1 MKKSTMLATA
11 AFAVLLGLFV
21 PCTSHATEIKDTDP
35 TTVQWDKA
43 TRKECTNSEGV
54 SYVDYTFPEDQTQSY
69 NSYDDAVTSLAKFT
83 VDAVADHKS
92 NYIILRV
99 PVKIKTAQ
107 SVDEYQLQ
115 SDVEDKINSWIRF
128 GGNMTKR
135 EILSFSGSDWKK
147 HENLSSF
154 YTYLDDYAY
163 TGGELTGTFKIAVNY
178 KTRYDFTE
186 YETKCLNAIKE
197 MNVDGKSDYDKALA
211 LCKWVNKHIKYKS
224 SEVFLGDQ
232 SGMQGMMEGW
242 GVCNAY
248 ATLTCYLGRCL
259 GLDILYEGGDTFTD
273 SHAWDLVKVGD
284 EWYYMD
290 PTKSG
295 HEEGVTFCA
304 SFLQGNDWL
313 KCNVK
318 ELDDQFKDYNN
329 IYNISDISYAN
340 KHNNCEHSWVKGAI
354 GDITSRIED
363 STCNIPYNV
372 AYACTK
378 CDAYK
383 WVYYKDPKGHIPGK
397 VIRVERE
404 ANCYTEGLQVRE
416 CLRPAEDGGC
426 QSHAYYETI
435 PMTQHHWVD
444 GKCTICGDECTHT
457 YGEKTIITPATCTT
471 YGSYTKTCATCGY
484 VYKGQIPKTQHN
496 YEWKVTTP
504 ATCNSTGVET
514 KTCTNC
520 GKTNGQKQIPAT
532 GEHNWETVETIP
544 ATCTSK
550 EKQKQECTV
559 CHTTRTTINENSHY
573 ADHTWAEGDGTVTCT
588 KCGCEHTHRW
598 VEDTSKTVPATC
610 TSEGSKTYYCTAD
623 YKDYDQE
630 VHKCHSTK
638 TETLAKTA
646 HHWVNGV
653 CTECGATH
661 EHDWQEQTSLAKSPT
676 CTEKGSKTYKCSKC
690 GETKVE
696 EIPATGH
703 TWKIHQIA
711 QNKSECK
718 CSVCGVTKAHD
729 LKVVSKDPAT
739 CTKKGI
745 IHYVCKDCGKKVR
758 DNDPD
763 APALGHDWKNQNG
776 TCSRCGEQHTH
787 DWGEWKTTTPA
798 DCTTEGEEVRQC
810 NTCGFEETRTLA
822 KTDHQWG
829 EWNITTEPSCT
840 TEGEEVRQCEVC
852 QKTETKKLEKT
863 AHVTEIVG
871 AKESTCTT
879 AGYSGDEVCKH
890 CHEVIKKGHELALAQ
905 HQWGEWKTTTPASCT
920 HEGEETRQ
928 CKNCQETETRKLKKT
943 DHDWSE
949 WKTTTK
955 PSCTHEGE
963 ETRQCKNCQKTESR
977 TLAKTAHNTE
987 IVGAKAPNCTS
998 EGYTGDE
1005 VCKDCHAT
1013 IKNGHKLDKTAHQ
1026 WSTWKTTT
1034 NPSYASEGEQTRQC
1048 SQCHQT
1054 ETRKLNKLPLP
1065 KAGTKYTVGGNQ
1077 YTVLKAGLSVRF
1089 SKANPKA
1096 KTVTIPNT
1104 ITVDGIN
1111 YKVAEVGA
1119 NAFKNNKKVKK
1130 VTIGANVVKIA
1141 NKAFN
1146 KCPSLRNVIIKTTL
1160 LTKKTASKKCFSKV
1174 HKKMVIKVPKKVKKS
1189 YVKIFK
1195 GFKVK

>member
-43 TRKECTNSEGV
+43 TVEEKTDADNDKYLLYTLPNTN
-54 SYVDYTFPEDQTQSY
+54 YD
-69 NSYDDAVTSLAKFT
+69 SYDDAITGLAKYMVDATADRKYNSVSVLFPFT
-83 VDAVADHKS
+83 VVTDKTIDEAVDM
-92 NYIILRV
+92 
-99 PVKIKTAQ
+99 
-107 SVDEYQLQ
+107 SVDI
-115 SDVEDKINSWIRF
+115 DDKIDSWIRF

-154 YTYLDDYAY
+154 NTNIINWKKTDNGYSGL
-163 TGGELTGTFKIAVNY
+163 AVCAVEY
-178 KTRYDFTE
+178 STRYDFTE

-211 LCKWVNKHIKYKS
+211 LNKWVHAQINDTS
-224 SEVFLGDQ
+224 VSTAEGQ
-232 SGMQGMMEGW
+232 SGMKGIMERK
-242 GVCNAY
+242 GVCNAF
-248 ATLTCYLGRCL
+248 ATLSCYLGRCL
-259 GLDILYEGGDTFTD
+259 GLDILYESGDTWD
-273 SHAWDLVKVGD
+273 DGHAWNLIKIGD
-284 EWYYMD
+284 EWYYTD
-290 PTKSG
+290 TSCPVDVLSN
-295 HEEGVTFCA
+295 
-304 SFLQGNDWL
+304 FLQGKSWL
-313 KCNVK
+313 KCNI
-318 ELDDQFKDYNN
+318 ETLDSQFKNYDK
-329 IYNISDISYAN
+329 IYNIPAIGYDEKYST
-340 KHNNCEHSWVKGAI
+340 CEHNWSLYSG
-354 GDITSRIED
+354 TD
-363 STCNIPYNV
+363 SSFNCNFPTTNNYF
-372 AYACTK
+372 CTK
-378 CDAYK
+378 CHAGK
-383 WVYYKDPKGHIPGK
+383 WEYYKDPKGHTPGK
-397 VIRVERE
+397 VIRVDRE

-416 CLRPAEDGGC
+416 CTVCGKG
-426 QSHAYYETI
+426 YWETI

-471 YGSYTKTCATCGY
+471 YGSYTKTCTTCGY

-520 GKTNGQKQIPAT
+520 GKTNGQRQIPAT

-573 ADHTWAEGDGTVTCT
+573 TDHTWAEGDGTVTCT
-588 KCGCEHTHRW
+588 KCGWEHTHRW

-610 TSEGSKTYYCTAD
+610 TSEGSKTYYCIAD

-638 TETLAKTA
+638 TEILAKTA

-676 CTEKGSKTYKCSKC
+676 CIKKGSKTYKCSKC
-690 GETKVE
+690 GETNVE

-711 QNKSECK
+711 TNKSECK
-718 CSVCGVTKAHD
+718 CSVCGATKAHD

-776 TCSRCGEQHTH
+776 TCSRCNAQHTH

-810 NTCGFEETRTLA
+810 NTCRFEETRTLA
-822 KTDHQWG
+822 KTDHDWG

-840 TEGEEVRQCEVC
+840 HEGEETRQCQNC

-863 AHVTEIVG
+863 AHVTEVVG
-871 AKESTCTT
+871 AKAPSCTSE
-879 AGYSGDEVCKH
+879 GYTGNEVCKD
-890 CHEVIKKGHELALAQ
+890 CHAVVKKGHKLDKTA
-905 HQWGEWKTTTPASCT
+905 HQWSTWKTTTPASCT

-928 CKNCQETETRKLKKT
+928 CSVCQETETRKLKKT

-963 ETRQCKNCQKTESR
+963 ETRQCKNCQETESR

-987 IVGAKAPNCTS
+987 IVGAKAPSCTT

-1013 IKNGHKLDKTAHQ
+1013 IKKGHKLDKTAHQ

-1096 KTVTIPNT
+1096 KTVTIPNA
-1104 ITVDGIN
+1104 ITVDGIS

-1130 VTIGANVVKIA
+1130 VTIGANVVKVA

-1174 HKKMVIKVPKKVKKS
+1174 HKKMIIKVPKKVKKS
-1189 YVKIFK
+1189 YAKIFK

>member
-54 SYVDYTFPEDQTQSY
+54 SYVNYTFPEDQTQRY

-92 NYIILRV
+92 NYIILKV

-154 YTYLDDYAY
+154 YTYLNDYAC
-163 TGGELTGTFKIAVNY
+163 TDGELTGTFKITVNY

-259 GLDILYEGGDTFTD
+259 GLDILYESGDTWND
-273 SHAWDLVKVGD
+273 RHSWDLVKID
-284 EWYYMD
+284 NEWYYID
-290 PTKSG
+290 PTNTKT
-295 HEEGVTFCA
+295 EEHFH
-304 SFLQGNDWL
+304 SEFLQGNDWL
-313 KCNVK
+313 KCEIK
-318 ELDDQFKDYNN
+318 ELDDQFKDYAKL
-329 IYNISDISYAN
+329 YNVPDISYAN
-340 KHNNCEHSWVKGAI
+340 KHNSCEHNWVHGSVTNLTENLK
-354 GDITSRIED
+354 D
-363 STCNIPYNV
+363 STCDLPYWV
-372 AYACTK
+372 SLVCTK
-378 CDAYK
+378 CNAYK
-383 WVYYKDPKGHIPGK
+383 WEYYKDPKGHTPGK
-397 VIRVERE
+397 VIRVDRE

-416 CLRPAEDGGC
+416 CTVCGKG
-426 QSHAYYETI
+426 YWETI

-457 YGEKTIITPATCTT
+457 YGEETIITPATCITM
-471 YGSYTKTCATCGY
+471 GSYTKTCTTCGY

-520 GKTNGQKQIPAT
+520 GKTYGQRPIPAT

-559 CHTTRTTINENSHY
+559 CHTTRTTINDNSHY
-573 ADHTWAEGDGTVTCT
+573 ADHTWTEGDGTVTCT
-588 KCGCEHTHRW
+588 KCGWEHTHRW

-638 TETLAKTA
+638 TVTLAKTA

-711 QNKSECK
+711 TNKSECK

-763 APALGHDWKNQNG
+763 APALGHDWKNQDG
-776 TCSRCGEQHTH
+776 TCSRCNAQHTH

-810 NTCGFEETRTLA
+810 NTCRFEETRTLA
-822 KTDHQWG
+822 KTDHDWG

-840 TEGEEVRQCEVC
+840 HEGEETRQCKNC

-863 AHVTEIVG
+863 AHVTELVG
-871 AKESTCTT
+871 AKAPSCTSE
-879 AGYSGDEVCKH
+879 GYTGNEVCKD
-890 CHEVIKKGHELALAQ
+890 CHAVVKKGHKLDKTA
-905 HQWGEWKTTTPASCT
+905 HQWSTWKTTTPASCT

-928 CKNCQETETRKLKKT
+928 CSVCQETETRKLKKT

-963 ETRQCKNCQKTESR
+963 EVRQCKNCQKTESR

-987 IVGAKAPNCTS
+987 IVGAKASSCTS

-1005 VCKDCHAT
+1005 ICKDCHAVV
-1013 IKNGHKLDKTAHQ
+1013 KKGHKLVKTAHQ
-1026 WSTWKTTT
+1026 WGEWKTTT

-1096 KTVTIPNT
+1096 KTVTIPNA
-1104 ITVDGIN
+1104 ITVDGIS

>member
-43 TRKECTNSEGV
+43 TVTNETDDLDRAYQV
-54 SYVDYTFPEDQTQSY
+54 YTLPSTNYD
-69 NSYDDAVTSLAKFT
+69 SYDDAVNGLAKSI
-83 VDAVADHKS
+83 VDATADRKANYFWIRLPFNVTTDKVISDKS
-92 NYIILRV
+92 DMSIE
-99 PVKIKTAQ
+99 IK
-107 SVDEYQLQ
+107 
-115 SDVEDKINSWIRF
+115 DKIDSWIRF
-128 GGNMTKR
+128 GDNMTKR

-147 HENLSSF
+147 HENLNSF
-154 YTYLDDYAY
+154 YSSIFDWEKNDNGYS
-163 TGGELTGTFKIAVNY
+163 GTLSCEIRYQSK
-178 KTRYDFTE
+178 YDFTE

-211 LCKWVNKHIKYKS
+211 LNKWVHAQINDTS
-224 SEVFLGDQ
+224 VSTAEGQ
-232 SGMQGMMEGW
+232 SGMKGIMERK
-242 GVCNAY
+242 GVCNAF
-248 ATLTCYLGRCL
+248 ATLSCYLGRCL
-259 GLDILYEGGDTFTD
+259 GLDILYESGDTWD
-273 SHAWDLVKVGD
+273 DGHAWNLIKIGD
-284 EWYYMD
+284 EWYYTD
-290 PTKSG
+290 TSCPVDVLSN
-295 HEEGVTFCA
+295 
-304 SFLQGNDWL
+304 FLQGESWL
-313 KCNVK
+313 KCNI
-318 ELDDQFKDYNN
+318 ETLDDQFKNYDK
-329 IYNISDISYAN
+329 IYNIPAISYDE
-340 KHNNCEHSWVKGAI
+340 KYSTCEHNWSLYSG
-354 GDITSRIED
+354 TD
-363 STCNIPYNV
+363 SSFNCNFPTTNNYF
-372 AYACTK
+372 CTK
-378 CDAYK
+378 CHAGK
-383 WVYYKDPKGHIPGK
+383 WEYYKDPKGHTPGK
-397 VIRVERE
+397 VIRVDRE

-416 CLRPAEDGGC
+416 CTVCGKG
-426 QSHAYYETI
+426 YWETI

-471 YGSYTKTCATCGY
+471 MGSYTKTCTTCGY

-520 GKTNGQKQIPAT
+520 GKTYGQRTIPAT
-532 GEHNWETVETIP
+532 GEHNWETIETIP

-588 KCGCEHTHRW
+588 KCGWEHTHRW

-610 TSEGSKTYYCTAD
+610 TSEGSKTYYCIAD

-638 TETLAKTA
+638 TVTLAKTA

-676 CTEKGSKTYKCSKC
+676 CTEKGSKTYKCFKC

-718 CSVCGVTKAHD
+718 CSVCGATKAHD

-763 APALGHDWKNQNG
+763 APALGHDWKNQDG
-776 TCSRCGEQHTH
+776 TCSRCNAQHTH

-798 DCTTEGEEVRQC
+798 DCTTEGY
-810 NTCGFEETRTLA
+810 T
-822 KTDHQWG
+822 
-829 EWNITTEPSCT
+829 
-840 TEGEEVRQCEVC
+840 
-852 QKTETKKLEKT
+852 
-863 AHVTEIVG
+863 
-871 AKESTCTT
+871 
-879 AGYSGDEVCKH
+879 GDEVCKD
-890 CHEVIKKGHELALAQ
+890 CNVKVKEGHTLAKTA
-905 HQWGEWKTTTPASCT
+905 HNWGEWKTTTPANCT
-920 HEGEETRQ
+920 TEGKEVRQ
-928 CKNCQETETRKLKKT
+928 CKV
-943 DHDWSE
+943 
-949 WKTTTK
+949 
-955 PSCTHEGE
+955 
-963 ETRQCKNCQKTESR
+963 CQKTESR
-977 TLAKTAHNTE
+977 TLA
-987 IVGAKAPNCTS
+987 
-998 EGYTGDE
+998 
-1005 VCKDCHAT
+1005 
-1013 IKNGHKLDKTAHQ
+1013 KTAHQ

-1104 ITVDGIN
+1104 ITVNGIS

-1146 KCPSLRNVIIKTTL
+1146 KCPILRNVIIKTTL
-1160 LTKKTASKKCFSKV
+1160 LTKKTASKKCFNKV

>member
-21 PCTSHATEIKDTDP
+21 PCTSHATEIKDTDQ

-43 TRKECTNSEGV
+43 TVEEKTDADNDKYLLYTLPNTN
-54 SYVDYTFPEDQTQSY
+54 YD
-69 NSYDDAVTSLAKFT
+69 SYDDAITGLAKYMVDATADRKYNSVSVLFPFT
-83 VDAVADHKS
+83 VVTDKTIDEAVDM
-92 NYIILRV
+92 
-99 PVKIKTAQ
+99 
-107 SVDEYQLQ
+107 SVDI
-115 SDVEDKINSWIRF
+115 DDKIDSWIRF

-154 YTYLDDYAY
+154 NTNIINWKKTDNGYSGL
-163 TGGELTGTFKIAVNY
+163 AVCAVEY
-178 KTRYDFTE
+178 SHRYDFIE

-211 LCKWVNKHIKYKS
+211 LNKWVHAQINDTS
-224 SEVFLGDQ
+224 VSTAEGQ
-232 SGMQGMMEGW
+232 SGMKGIMERK
-242 GVCNAY
+242 GVCNAF
-248 ATLTCYLGRCL
+248 ATLSCYLGRCL
-259 GLDILYEGGDTFTD
+259 GLDILYESGDTWD
-273 SHAWDLVKVGD
+273 DGHAWNLIKIGD
-284 EWYYMD
+284 EWYYTD
-290 PTKSG
+290 TSCPVDVLSN
-295 HEEGVTFCA
+295 
-304 SFLQGNDWL
+304 FLQGKSWL
-313 KCNVK
+313 KCNI
-318 ELDDQFKDYNN
+318 ETLDSQFKNYDK
-329 IYNISDISYAN
+329 IYNIPAISYDE
-340 KHNNCEHSWVKGAI
+340 KYSTCEHNWSLYSG
-354 GDITSRIED
+354 TD
-363 STCNIPYNV
+363 SSFNCNFPTTNNYF
-372 AYACTK
+372 CTK
-378 CDAYK
+378 CHAGK
-383 WVYYKDPKGHIPGK
+383 WEYYKDPKGHTPGK
-397 VIRVERE
+397 VIRVDRE

-416 CLRPAEDGGC
+416 CTVCGKG
-426 QSHAYYETI
+426 YWETI

-471 YGSYTKTCATCGY
+471 MGSYTKTCTTCGY

-520 GKTNGQKQIPAT
+520 GKTYGQRTIPAT

-573 ADHTWAEGDGTVTCT
+573 ADHTWTEGDGTVTCT
-588 KCGCEHTHRW
+588 KCGWEHTHRW

-610 TSEGSKTYYCTAD
+610 TSEGSKTYYCIAD

-630 VHKCHSTK
+630 LHKCHSTK
-638 TETLAKTA
+638 TATLAKTA

-661 EHDWQEQTSLAKSPT
+661 EHDWQEQTSLSKSPT

-718 CSVCGVTKAHD
+718 CSVCGATKAHD

-763 APALGHDWKNQNG
+763 APALGHDWKNQDG
-776 TCSRCGEQHTH
+776 TCSRCNAQHTH

-810 NTCGFEETRTLA
+810 NTCGFEETKKLEKIA
-822 KTDHQWG
+822 HQWG

-840 TEGEEVRQCEVC
+840 TEGEKVRQCEVC
-852 QKTETKKLEKT
+852 QKTETKKLDKT

-890 CHEVIKKGHELALAQ
+890 CYKVIKKGHELALAQ
-905 HQWGEWKTTTPASCT
+905 HQWGEWKITTKPSCT
-920 HEGEETRQ
+920 TEGEEIRQ

-955 PSCTHEGE
+955 PSCTTEGE
-963 ETRQCKNCQKTESR
+963 ETRQCKNCQETETR
-977 TLAKTAHNTE
+977 KLAKTAHNTE
-987 IVGAKAPNCTS
+987 IVGAKAPSCTT

-1005 VCKDCHAT
+1005 VCKHCNAVV
-1013 IKNGHKLDKTAHQ
+1013 KKGHKLDKTAHQ
-1026 WSTWKTTT
+1026 WSSWKTTT
-1034 NPSYASEGEQTRQC
+1034 NPSYTSEGEQTRQC
-1048 SQCHQT
+1048 SQCHQA

-1077 YTVLKAGLSVRF
+1077 YTVLKAGLTVRF

-1096 KTVTIPNT
+1096 KTVTISNT

-1111 YKVAEVGA
+1111 YKVAEVGS

-1174 HKKMVIKVPKKVKKS
+1174 HKKMIIKVPKKVKKT

>member
-43 TRKECTNSEGV
+43 TVEEKTDADNDKYLLYTLPNTN
-54 SYVDYTFPEDQTQSY
+54 YD
-69 NSYDDAVTSLAKFT
+69 SYDDAITGLAKYMVDATADRKYNSVSVLFPFT
-83 VDAVADHKS
+83 VVTDKTINEAVDM
-92 NYIILRV
+92 
-99 PVKIKTAQ
+99 
-107 SVDEYQLQ
+107 SVDI
-115 SDVEDKINSWIRF
+115 DDKIDSWIRF
-128 GGNMTKR
+128 GDNMTKR

-154 YTYLDDYAY
+154 NTNIINWKKTDNGYSGL
-163 TGGELTGTFKIAVNY
+163 AVCAVEY
-178 KTRYDFTE
+178 SHRYDFTE

-211 LCKWVNKHIKYKS
+211 LCKWVHAQINDTS
-224 SEVFLGDQ
+224 VSTAEGQ
-232 SGMQGMMEGW
+232 SGMKGIMERK
-242 GVCNAY
+242 GVCNAF
-248 ATLTCYLGRCL
+248 ATLSCYLGRCL
-259 GLDILYEGGDTFTD
+259 GLDILYESGDTWD
-273 SHAWDLVKVGD
+273 DGHAWNLVKVGD

-290 PTKSG
+290 TTCSLY
-295 HEEGVTFCA
+295 TL
-304 SFLQGNDWL
+304 SDFLQGESWL
-313 KCNVK
+313 KCNI
-318 ELDDQFKDYNN
+318 ETLDSQFKNYDK
-329 IYNISDISYAN
+329 IYNIPAISYDE
-340 KHNNCEHSWVKGAI
+340 KYSTCEHNWSLYSS
-354 GDITSRIED
+354 TD
-363 STCNIPYNV
+363 SSFNCNFPTTNNYF
-372 AYACTK
+372 CTK
-378 CDAYK
+378 CHAGK
-383 WVYYKDPKGHIPGK
+383 WEYYKDPKGHTPGK
-397 VIRVERE
+397 VIRVDRE

-416 CLRPAEDGGC
+416 CTVCGKG
-426 QSHAYYETI
+426 YWETI

-471 YGSYTKTCATCGY
+471 YGSYTKTCTTCGY

-520 GKTNGQKQIPAT
+520 GKTYGQRTIPAT

-573 ADHTWAEGDGTVTCT
+573 ADHTWTEGDGTVTCT
-588 KCGCEHTHRW
+588 KCGWEHTHRW

-638 TETLAKTA
+638 TVTLAKTA

-718 CSVCGVTKAHD
+718 CSVCGATKAHD

-763 APALGHDWKNQNG
+763 APALGHDWKNQDG
-776 TCSRCGEQHTH
+776 TCSRCNAQHTH

-810 NTCGFEETRTLA
+810 NTCGFEETKKLE
-822 KTDHQWG
+822 KTAHQWG

-840 TEGEEVRQCEVC
+840 TEGEKVRQCEVC
-852 QKTETKKLEKT
+852 QKTETKKLDKT

-890 CHEVIKKGHELALAQ
+890 CYKVIKKGHELALAQ

-955 PSCTHEGE
+955 PSCTTEGE
-963 ETRQCKNCQKTESR
+963 ETRQCKNCQETETR
-977 TLAKTAHNTE
+977 KLAKTAHNTE
-987 IVGAKAPNCTS
+987 IVGAKAPSCTT

-1005 VCKDCHAT
+1005 VCKHCNAVV
-1013 IKNGHKLDKTAHQ
+1013 KKGHKLDKTAHQ

-1034 NPSYASEGEQTRQC
+1034 NPSYTSEGEQTRQC

-1174 HKKMVIKVPKKVKKS
+1174 HKKMIIKVPKKVKKT

>member
-11 AFAVLLGLFV
+11 AFAVLLGLFI
-21 PCTSHATEIKDTDP
+21 PSTSHATEIKDTDP

-43 TRKECTNSEGV
+43 TRTDETDDLDRAYQVYTLPSTN
-54 SYVDYTFPEDQTQSY
+54 YD
-69 NSYDDAVTSLAKFT
+69 SYDDAVNGLAKSI
-83 VDAVADHKS
+83 VDATADRKANYFWIRLPFNVTTDKVISDKS
-92 NYIILRV
+92 DMSIE
-99 PVKIKTAQ
+99 IK
-107 SVDEYQLQ
+107 
-115 SDVEDKINSWIRF
+115 DKIDSWIRF

-147 HENLSSF
+147 HENLDSF
-154 YTYLDDYAY
+154 YSSIFDWEKNDNGYS
-163 TGGELTGTFKIAVNY
+163 GTLSCEIRYQSK
-178 KTRYDFTE
+178 YDFTE

-211 LCKWVNKHIKYKS
+211 LCKWVKRHIKYKS

-259 GLDILYEGGDTFTD
+259 GLDILYESGETWNDR
-273 SHAWDLVKVGD
+273 HAWNLVKID
-284 EWYYMD
+284 NEWYYTD
-290 PTKSG
+290 PTNMDLDG
-295 HEEGVTFCA
+295 DTQ
-304 SFLQGNDWL
+304 SFLQGNDWF
-313 KCNVK
+313 KCEVS
-318 ELDDQFKDYNN
+318 EVDDQFKDYKEK
-329 IYNISDISYAN
+329 YSVSNISHDN
-340 KHNNCEHSWVKGAI
+340 KHSSCNGEHNW
-354 GDITSRIED
+354 IEASISNGTQNQKD
-363 STCNIPYNV
+363 STCDLPYWL
-372 AYACTK
+372 AFRCTK
-378 CDAYK
+378 CNAVK
-383 WVYYKDPKGHIPGK
+383 WEYYKDPKGHTPGK
-397 VIRVERE
+397 VIRVDRE

-416 CLRPAEDGGC
+416 CTVCGKG
-426 QSHAYYETI
+426 YWETI

-471 YGSYTKTCATCGY
+471 MGSYTKTCTTCGY

-520 GKTNGQKQIPAT
+520 GKTYGQRTIPAT

-573 ADHTWAEGDGTVTCT
+573 ADHTWTEGDGTVTCT
-588 KCGCEHTHRW
+588 KCGWEHTHRW

-630 VHKCHSTK
+630 LHKCHSTK
-638 TETLAKTA
+638 TVTLAKTA

-718 CSVCGVTKAHD
+718 CSVCGATKAHD

-763 APALGHDWKNQNG
+763 APALGHDWKNQDG
-776 TCSRCGEQHTH
+776 TCSRCNAQHTH

-810 NTCGFEETRTLA
+810 NTCGFEETKKLE
-822 KTDHQWG
+822 KTAHQWG

-840 TEGEEVRQCEVC
+840 TEGEEVRQCENC

-863 AHVTEIVG
+863 DHVTEIVG

-890 CHEVIKKGHELALAQ
+890 CHEVIKMGHKLDLAQ

-928 CKNCQETETRKLKKT
+928 CKNCKE
-943 DHDWSE
+943 
-949 WKTTTK
+949 
-955 PSCTHEGE
+955 
-963 ETRQCKNCQKTESR
+963 TESR

-987 IVGAKAPNCTS
+987 IVGAKAPSCTT
-998 EGYTGDE
+998 EG
-1005 VCKDCHAT
+1005 
-1013 IKNGHKLDKTAHQ
+1013 
-1026 WSTWKTTT
+1026 
-1034 NPSYASEGEQTRQC
+1034 
-1048 SQCHQT
+1048 
-1054 ETRKLNKLPLP
+1054 
-1065 KAGTKYTVGGNQ
+1065 
-1077 YTVLKAGLSVRF
+1077 
-1089 SKANPKA
+1089 
-1096 KTVTIPNT
+1096 
-1104 ITVDGIN
+1104 
-1111 YKVAEVGA
+1111 
-1119 NAFKNNKKVKK
+1119 
-1130 VTIGANVVKIA
+1130 
-1141 NKAFN
+1141 
-1146 KCPSLRNVIIKTTL
+1146 
-1160 LTKKTASKKCFSKV
+1160 
-1174 HKKMVIKVPKKVKKS
+1174 
-1189 YVKIFK
+1189 
-1195 GFKVK
+1195 

>member
-43 TRKECTNSEGV
+43 TVEEKTDADNDKYLLYTLPNTN
-54 SYVDYTFPEDQTQSY
+54 YD
-69 NSYDDAVTSLAKFT
+69 SYDDAITGLAKYMVDATADRKYNSVSVLFPFT
-83 VDAVADHKS
+83 VVTDKTINEAVDM
-92 NYIILRV
+92 
-99 PVKIKTAQ
+99 
-107 SVDEYQLQ
+107 SVDI
-115 SDVEDKINSWIRF
+115 DDKIDSWIRF
-128 GGNMTKR
+128 GDNMTKR

-154 YTYLDDYAY
+154 NTNIINWKKTDNGYSGL
-163 TGGELTGTFKIAVNY
+163 AVCAVEY
-178 KTRYDFTE
+178 SHRYDFTE
-186 YETKCLNAIKE
+186 YETRCLNAIKE

-211 LCKWVNKHIKYKS
+211 LCKWVHAQINDTS
-224 SEVFLGDQ
+224 VSTAEGQ
-232 SGMQGMMEGW
+232 SGMKGIMERK
-242 GVCNAY
+242 GVCNAF
-248 ATLTCYLGRCL
+248 ATLSCYLGRCL
-259 GLDILYEGGDTFTD
+259 GLDILYESGDTWD
-273 SHAWDLVKVGD
+273 DGHAWNLVKVGN

-290 PTKSG
+290 TTCPLYTLSD
-295 HEEGVTFCA
+295 
-304 SFLQGNDWL
+304 FLQGESWL
-313 KCNVK
+313 KCNI
-318 ELDDQFKDYNN
+318 ETLDSQFKNYDK
-329 IYNISDISYAN
+329 IYNIPAISYDE
-340 KHNNCEHSWVKGAI
+340 KYSTCEHNWSLYSG
-354 GDITSRIED
+354 TD
-363 STCNIPYNV
+363 SSFNCNFPTTNNYF
-372 AYACTK
+372 CTK
-378 CDAYK
+378 CHAGK
-383 WVYYKDPKGHIPGK
+383 WEYYKDPKGHTPGK
-397 VIRVERE
+397 VIRVDRE

-416 CLRPAEDGGC
+416 CTVCGKG
-426 QSHAYYETI
+426 YWETI

-471 YGSYTKTCATCGY
+471 YGSYTKTCTTCGY

-520 GKTNGQKQIPAT
+520 GKTNGQRQIPAT

-559 CHTTRTTINENSHY
+559 CHTIRTAINENSHY
-573 ADHTWAEGDGTVTCT
+573 ADHTWTEGDGTVTCT
-588 KCGCEHTHRW
+588 KCGWEHTHRW

-610 TSEGSKTYYCTAD
+610 TSEGSKTYYCIAD

-638 TETLAKTA
+638 TEILAKTA

-661 EHDWQEQTSLAKSPT
+661 EHDWQEQTSLTKSPT
-676 CTEKGSKTYKCSKC
+676 CIKKGSKTYKCSKC

-711 QNKSECK
+711 TNKSECK
-718 CSVCGVTKAHD
+718 CSVCGATKAHD

-763 APALGHDWKNQNG
+763 APALGHDWKNQDG
-776 TCSRCGEQHTH
+776 TCSRCNAQHTH
-787 DWGEWKTTTPA
+787 NWGEWKTTTPA

-810 NTCGFEETRTLA
+810 NTCRFEETKKLE
-822 KTDHQWG
+822 KTAHQWG
-829 EWNITTEPSCT
+829 EWKTTTKPSCT
-840 TEGEEVRQCEVC
+840 TEGEEVRQCQNC

-863 AHVTEIVG
+863 AHVTEVVG

-890 CHEVIKKGHELALAQ
+890 CHAVIKMGHKLALAQ
-905 HQWGEWKTTTPASCT
+905 HQ
-920 HEGEETRQ
+920 
-928 CKNCQETETRKLKKT
+928 
-943 DHDWSE
+943 WSE

-955 PSCTHEGE
+955 
-963 ETRQCKNCQKTESR
+963 
-977 TLAKTAHNTE
+977 
-987 IVGAKAPNCTS
+987 
-998 EGYTGDE
+998 
-1005 VCKDCHAT
+1005 
-1013 IKNGHKLDKTAHQ
+1013 
-1026 WSTWKTTT
+1026 
-1034 NPSYASEGEQTRQC
+1034 PSYASEGEQTRQC

-1077 YTVLKAGLSVRF
+1077 YTVLKAGLTVRF

-1104 ITVDGIN
+1104 ITVDGIS
-1111 YKVAEVGA
+1111 YKVVEVGA

-1146 KCPSLRNVIIKTTL
+1146 KCPSLKNVIIKTTL

-1174 HKKMVIKVPKKVKKS
+1174 HKKMIIKVPKKVKKS
-1189 YVKIFK
+1189 YAKIFK

>member
-43 TRKECTNSEGV
+43 TVTNETDDLDRAYQV
-54 SYVDYTFPEDQTQSY
+54 YTLPSTNYD
-69 NSYDDAVTSLAKFT
+69 SYDDAVNGLAKSI
-83 VDAVADHKS
+83 VDATADRKANYFWIRLPFNVTTDKVISDKS
-92 NYIILRV
+92 DMSIE
-99 PVKIKTAQ
+99 IK
-107 SVDEYQLQ
+107 
-115 SDVEDKINSWIRF
+115 DKIDSWIRF
-128 GGNMTKR
+128 GDNMTKR

-147 HENLSSF
+147 HENLNSF
-154 YTYLDDYAY
+154 YSSIFDWEKNDNGYS
-163 TGGELTGTFKIAVNY
+163 GTLSCEIRYQSK
-178 KTRYDFTE
+178 YDFTE

-211 LCKWVNKHIKYKS
+211 LNKWVHAQINDTS
-224 SEVFLGDQ
+224 VSTAEGQ
-232 SGMQGMMEGW
+232 SGMKGIMERK
-242 GVCNAY
+242 GVCNAF
-248 ATLTCYLGRCL
+248 ATLSCYLGRCL
-259 GLDILYEGGDTFTD
+259 GLDILYESGDTWD
-273 SHAWDLVKVGD
+273 DGHAWNLIKIGD
-284 EWYYMD
+284 EWYYTD
-290 PTKSG
+290 TSCPVDVLSN
-295 HEEGVTFCA
+295 
-304 SFLQGNDWL
+304 FLQGESWL
-313 KCNVK
+313 KCNI
-318 ELDDQFKDYNN
+318 ETLDDQFKNYDK
-329 IYNISDISYAN
+329 IYNIPAISYDE
-340 KHNNCEHSWVKGAI
+340 KYSTCEHNWSLYSG
-354 GDITSRIED
+354 TD
-363 STCNIPYNV
+363 SSFNCNFPTTNNYF
-372 AYACTK
+372 CTK
-378 CDAYK
+378 CHAGK
-383 WVYYKDPKGHIPGK
+383 WEYYKDPKGHTPGK
-397 VIRVERE
+397 VIRVDRE

-416 CLRPAEDGGC
+416 CTVCGKG
-426 QSHAYYETI
+426 YWETI

-471 YGSYTKTCATCGY
+471 MGSYTKTCTTCGY

-520 GKTNGQKQIPAT
+520 GKTYGQRTIPAT
-532 GEHNWETVETIP
+532 GEHNWETIETIP

-588 KCGCEHTHRW
+588 KCGWEHTHRW

-610 TSEGSKTYYCTAD
+610 TSEGSKTYYCIAD

-638 TETLAKTA
+638 TVTLAKTA

-676 CTEKGSKTYKCSKC
+676 CTEKGSKTYKCFKC

-718 CSVCGVTKAHD
+718 CSVCGATKAHD

-763 APALGHDWKNQNG
+763 APALGHDWKNQDG
-776 TCSRCGEQHTH
+776 TCSRCNAQHTH

-810 NTCGFEETRTLA
+810 NTCGFEETKKLE
-822 KTDHQWG
+822 KTAHQWG

-840 TEGEEVRQCEVC
+840 TEGEKVRQCEVC
-852 QKTETKKLEKT
+852 QKTETKKLDKT

-890 CHEVIKKGHELALAQ
+890 CYKVIKKGHELALAQ

-928 CKNCQETETRKLKKT
+928 CKNCQETE
-943 DHDWSE
+943 
-949 WKTTTK
+949 
-955 PSCTHEGE
+955 
-963 ETRQCKNCQKTESR
+963 SR

-987 IVGAKAPNCTS
+987 IVGAKAPSCTT

-1005 VCKDCHAT
+1005 VCKDCNV
-1013 IKNGHKLDKTAHQ
+1013 KVKEGHTLAKTAHNWGEWKTTTPANCTTEGKEVRQCKVCQKTESRTLAKTAHQ

-1104 ITVDGIN
+1104 ITVNGIS

-1146 KCPSLRNVIIKTTL
+1146 KCPILRNVIIKTTL
-1160 LTKKTASKKCFSKV
+1160 LTKKTASKKCFNKV

>member
-21 PCTSHATEIKDTDP
+21 PCTSHATEIKDTDQ

-43 TRKECTNSEGV
+43 TVEEKTDADNDKYLLYTLPNTN
-54 SYVDYTFPEDQTQSY
+54 YD
-69 NSYDDAVTSLAKFT
+69 SYDDAITGLAKYMVDATADRKYNSVSVLFPFT
-83 VDAVADHKS
+83 VVTDKTIDEAVDM
-92 NYIILRV
+92 
-99 PVKIKTAQ
+99 
-107 SVDEYQLQ
+107 SVDI
-115 SDVEDKINSWIRF
+115 DDKIDSWIRF
-128 GGNMTKR
+128 GNNMTKR

-154 YTYLDDYAY
+154 NTNIINWKKTDNGYSGL
-163 TGGELTGTFKIAVNY
+163 AVCAVEY
-178 KTRYDFTE
+178 SPRYDFTE

-211 LCKWVNKHIKYKS
+211 LCKWVHAQINDTS
-224 SEVFLGDQ
+224 VSTAEGQ
-232 SGMQGMMEGW
+232 SGMKGIMERK
-242 GVCNAY
+242 GVCNAF
-248 ATLTCYLGRCL
+248 ATLSCYLGRCL
-259 GLDILYEGGDTFTD
+259 GLDILYESGDTWD
-273 SHAWDLVKVGD
+273 DGHAWNLVKVGD

-290 PTKSG
+290 TTCSLY
-295 HEEGVTFCA
+295 TL
-304 SFLQGNDWL
+304 SDFLQGESWL
-313 KCNVK
+313 KCNI
-318 ELDDQFKDYNN
+318 ETLDSQFKNYDK
-329 IYNISDISYAN
+329 IYNIPAISYDE
-340 KHNNCEHSWVKGAI
+340 KYSTCEHNWSLYSS
-354 GDITSRIED
+354 TD
-363 STCNIPYNV
+363 SSFNCNFPTTNNYF
-372 AYACTK
+372 CTK
-378 CDAYK
+378 CHAGK
-383 WVYYKDPKGHIPGK
+383 WEYYKDPKGHTPGK
-397 VIRVERE
+397 VIRVDRE

-416 CLRPAEDGGC
+416 CTVCGKG
-426 QSHAYYETI
+426 YWETI
-435 PMTQHHWVD
+435 PMTQHHWVN

-457 YGEKTIITPATCTT
+457 YGEKTIITPATCTS
-471 YGSYTKTCATCGY
+471 YGSYTKTCTTCGY

-520 GKTNGQKQIPAT
+520 GKTYGQRTIPAT

-588 KCGCEHTHRW
+588 KCGWEHTHRW

-638 TETLAKTA
+638 TVTLAKTA

-718 CSVCGVTKAHD
+718 CSVCGATKAHD

-763 APALGHDWKNQNG
+763 APALGHDWKNQDG
-776 TCSRCGEQHTH
+776 TCSRCNEQHTH

-798 DCTTEGEEVRQC
+798 D
-810 NTCGFEETRTLA
+810 
-822 KTDHQWG
+822 
-829 EWNITTEPSCT
+829 CT

-890 CHEVIKKGHELALAQ
+890 CHAVIKMGHKLALAQ
-905 HQWGEWKTTTPASCT
+905 HQ
-920 HEGEETRQ
+920 
-928 CKNCQETETRKLKKT
+928 
-943 DHDWSE
+943 WSE

-955 PSCTHEGE
+955 PSCTTEGE

-987 IVGAKAPNCTS
+987 IVGAKAPSCTT

-1005 VCKDCHAT
+1005 VCKDCNV
-1013 IKNGHKLDKTAHQ
+1013 KVKEGHTLAKTAHNWGEWKTTTPANCTTEGKEVRQCKVCQKTESRTLAKTAHQ

-1104 ITVDGIN
+1104 ITVNGIS

-1146 KCPSLRNVIIKTTL
+1146 KCPILRNVIIKTTL
-1160 LTKKTASKKCFSKV
+1160 LTKKTASKKCFNKV

>member
-11 AFAVLLGLFV
+11 AFAVLLGLFI
-21 PCTSHATEIKDTDP
+21 PCTSHATEIKDTDQ

-43 TRKECTNSEGV
+43 TVEEKTDADNDKYLLYTLPNTN
-54 SYVDYTFPEDQTQSY
+54 YD
-69 NSYDDAVTSLAKFT
+69 SYDDAITGLAKYMVDATADRKYNSVSVLFPFT
-83 VDAVADHKS
+83 VVTDKTIDKAVDM
-92 NYIILRV
+92 
-99 PVKIKTAQ
+99 
-107 SVDEYQLQ
+107 SVDI
-115 SDVEDKINSWIRF
+115 DDKIDSWIRF
-128 GGNMTKR
+128 GDNMTKR

-154 YTYLDDYAY
+154 NTNIIDWKKTENGYSGL
-163 TGGELTGTFKIAVNY
+163 AVCAVEY
-178 KTRYDFTE
+178 SPRYDFTE

-259 GLDILYEGGDTFTD
+259 GLDILYEGGDTWLD
-273 SHAWDLVKVGD
+273 SHAWNLVKIGD

-295 HEEGVTFCA
+295 HEEDLLFNI

-313 KCNVK
+313 KCNTK
-318 ELDDQFKDYNN
+318 ELDDQFKDYNK
-329 IYNISDISYAN
+329 IYNISDISYVN
-340 KHNNCEHSWVKGAI
+340 KHSNCEHNWIESPG
-354 GDITSRIED
+354 GDVTANIKD
-363 STCNIPYNV
+363 STCDLPYNV
-372 AYACTK
+372 PYRCTK
-378 CDAYK
+378 CNAVK
-383 WVYYKDPKGHIPGK
+383 WEYYKDPKGHTPGK
-397 VIRVERE
+397 VIRVDRE

-416 CLRPAEDGGC
+416 CTVCGKG
-426 QSHAYYETI
+426 YWETI

-457 YGEKTIITPATCTT
+457 YGEKTIISPATCTT
-471 YGSYTKTCATCGY
+471 YGSYTKTCTTCGY

-520 GKTNGQKQIPAT
+520 GKTYGQRTIPAT

-588 KCGCEHTHRW
+588 KCGWEHTHKW

-638 TETLAKTA
+638 TVTLAKTA

-711 QNKSECK
+711 QNRSECRCTK
-718 CSVCGVTKAHD
+718 CGATKAHD

-763 APALGHDWKNQNG
+763 APALGHDWKNQDG
-776 TCSRCGEQHTH
+776 TCSRCNAQHTH

-810 NTCGFEETRTLA
+810 NTCGFEET
-822 KTDHQWG
+822 
-829 EWNITTEPSCT
+829 
-840 TEGEEVRQCEVC
+840 
-852 QKTETKKLEKT
+852 KKLEKT
-863 AHVTEIVG
+863 A
-871 AKESTCTT
+871 
-879 AGYSGDEVCKH
+879 
-890 CHEVIKKGHELALAQ
+890 

-928 CKNCQETETRKLKKT
+928 CSVCQETETRKLKKT
-943 DHDWSE
+943 GHDWSE

-963 ETRQCKNCQKTESR
+963 ETRQCKNCQGTESR

-987 IVGAKAPNCTS
+987 IVGAKAPSCTT

-1005 VCKDCHAT
+1005 VCKDCNV
-1013 IKNGHKLDKTAHQ
+1013 KVKEGHTLAKTAHNWGEWKTTTPASCTTEGKEVRQCKVCQKTESRTLAKTAHQ
-1026 WSTWKTTT
+1026 WSSWKTTT
-1034 NPSYASEGEQTRQC
+1034 NPSYDSEGEQTRQC

-1077 YTVLKAGLSVRF
+1077 YTVLKAGLTVRF

-1104 ITVDGIN
+1104 ITADGIS

-1130 VTIGANVVKIA
+1130 VTIGTNVVKIA

>member
-11 AFAVLLGLFV
+11 AFAVLLGLFI
-21 PCTSHATEIKDTDP
+21 PCTSHATEIKDTDQ

-43 TRKECTNSEGV
+43 TVEEKTDADNDKYLLYTLPNTN
-54 SYVDYTFPEDQTQSY
+54 YD
-69 NSYDDAVTSLAKFT
+69 SYDDAITGLAKYMVDATADRKYNSVSVLFPFT
-83 VDAVADHKS
+83 VVTDKTIDEAVDM
-92 NYIILRV
+92 
-99 PVKIKTAQ
+99 
-107 SVDEYQLQ
+107 SVDI
-115 SDVEDKINSWIRF
+115 DDKIDSWIRF
-128 GGNMTKR
+128 GDNMTKR

-154 YTYLDDYAY
+154 NTNIINWKKTDNGYSGL
-163 TGGELTGTFKIAVNY
+163 AVCAVEY
-178 KTRYDFTE
+178 SHRYDFTE

-211 LCKWVNKHIKYKS
+211 LCKWVKKHIKYKS

-259 GLDILYEGGDTFTD
+259 GLDILYESGETWNDR
-273 SHAWDLVKVGD
+273 HAWNLVKID
-284 EWYYMD
+284 NEWYYTD
-290 PTKSG
+290 PTNMDLDG
-295 HEEGVTFCA
+295 DTQ
-304 SFLQGNDWL
+304 SFLQGNDWF
-313 KCNVK
+313 KCEVS
-318 ELDDQFKDYNN
+318 EVDDQFKDYKEKYNVS
-329 IYNISDISYAN
+329 NISHDN
-340 KHNNCEHSWVKGAI
+340 KHSSCNGEHNW
-354 GDITSRIED
+354 IEASISNGTQHQKD
-363 STCNIPYNV
+363 STCDLPYWL
-372 AYACTK
+372 AFRCTK
-378 CDAYK
+378 CNAVK
-383 WVYYKDPKGHIPGK
+383 WEYYKDPKGHTPGK
-397 VIRVERE
+397 VIRVDRE

-416 CLRPAEDGGC
+416 CTVCGKG
-426 QSHAYYETI
+426 YWETI
-435 PMTQHHWVD
+435 PMTQHNWVD

-457 YGEKTIITPATCTT
+457 YGEKTIVTPATCTT
-471 YGSYTKTCATCGY
+471 MGSYTKTCTTCGY

-520 GKTNGQKQIPAT
+520 GKTYGQRTIPAT
-532 GEHNWETVETIP
+532 GEHNWETIETIP

-588 KCGCEHTHRW
+588 KCGWEHTHRW
-598 VEDTSKTVPATC
+598 VEDTSKTVTATC

-623 YKDYDQE
+623 YKDCDQE

-638 TETLAKTA
+638 TVTLAKTA

-711 QNKSECK
+711 QNRSECRCTK
-718 CSVCGVTKAHD
+718 CGATKAHD

-763 APALGHDWKNQNG
+763 APALGHDWKNQDG
-776 TCSRCGEQHTH
+776 TCSRCNAQHTH
-787 DWGEWKTTTPA
+787 DWGEWKTTMPA

-810 NTCGFEETRTLA
+810 KN
-822 KTDHQWG
+822 
-829 EWNITTEPSCT
+829 
-840 TEGEEVRQCEVC
+840 C
-852 QKTETKKLEKT
+852 QETETKKLDKT

-890 CHEVIKKGHELALAQ
+890 CHAVIKIGHKLALAQ

-928 CKNCQETETRKLKKT
+928 CSVCQETETRKLKKT
-943 DHDWSE
+943 GHDWSE

-963 ETRQCKNCQKTESR
+963 ETRQCKNCQGTESR

-987 IVGAKAPNCTS
+987 IVGAKAPSCTT

-1005 VCKDCHAT
+1005 VCKDCNV
-1013 IKNGHKLDKTAHQ
+1013 KVKEGHTLAKTAHNWGEWKTTTPASCTTEGKEVRQCKVCQKTESRTLAKTAHQ
-1026 WSTWKTTT
+1026 WSSWKTTT
-1034 NPSYASEGEQTRQC
+1034 NPSYDSEGEQTRQC

-1077 YTVLKAGLSVRF
+1077 YTVLKAGLTVRF

-1104 ITVDGIN
+1104 ITADGIS

-1130 VTIGANVVKIA
+1130 VTIGTNVVKIA

>member
-21 PCTSHATEIKDTDP
+21 PCTSHATEIKDTDQ

-43 TRKECTNSEGV
+43 TVEEKTDADNDKYLLYTLPNTN
-54 SYVDYTFPEDQTQSY
+54 YD
-69 NSYDDAVTSLAKFT
+69 SYDDAITGLAKYMVDATADRKYNSVSVLFPFT
-83 VDAVADHKS
+83 VVTDKTIDEAVDM
-92 NYIILRV
+92 
-99 PVKIKTAQ
+99 
-107 SVDEYQLQ
+107 SVDI
-115 SDVEDKINSWIRF
+115 DDKIDSWIRF
-128 GGNMTKR
+128 GDNMTKR

-154 YTYLDDYAY
+154 NTNIINWKKTDNGYSGL
-163 TGGELTGTFKIAVNY
+163 AVCAVEY
-178 KTRYDFTE
+178 SHRYDFTE

-211 LCKWVNKHIKYKS
+211 LCKWVKRHIKYKS

-259 GLDILYEGGDTFTD
+259 GLDILYEGGDTWND
-273 SHAWDLVKVGD
+273 SHAWNLVKIGD
-284 EWYYMD
+284 EWYYTD
-290 PTKSG
+290 PTNMILDG
-295 HEEGVTFCA
+295 DTQA
-304 SFLQGNDWL
+304 FLQGNDWL
-313 KCNVK
+313 KCMSNKV
-318 ELDDQFKDYNN
+318 DDQFKDYKEK
-329 IYNISDISYAN
+329 YNISDISYGN
-340 KHNNCEHSWVKGAI
+340 RHSSCNGEHNWIEAAI
-354 GDITSRIED
+354 SNGTQNQKD
-363 STCNIPYNV
+363 STCDLPYWL
-372 AYACTK
+372 AFRCTK
-378 CDAYK
+378 CGAYK
-383 WVYYKDPKGHIPGK
+383 WEYYKDPKGHTPGK
-397 VIRVERE
+397 VIRVDRE

-416 CLRPAEDGGC
+416 CTVCGKG
-426 QSHAYYETI
+426 YWETI

-471 YGSYTKTCATCGY
+471 MGSYTKTCTTCGY

-520 GKTNGQKQIPAT
+520 GKTYGQRTIPAT

-588 KCGCEHTHRW
+588 KCGWEHTHRW

-638 TETLAKTA
+638 TVTLAKTA

-718 CSVCGVTKAHD
+718 CSVCGATKAHD

-763 APALGHDWKNQNG
+763 APALGHDWKNQDG
-776 TCSRCGEQHTH
+776 TCSRCNEQHTH

-810 NTCGFEETRTLA
+810 NTCGFEET
-822 KTDHQWG
+822 
-829 EWNITTEPSCT
+829 
-840 TEGEEVRQCEVC
+840 
-852 QKTETKKLEKT
+852 KKLEKT
-863 AHVTEIVG
+863 AH
-871 AKESTCTT
+871 
-879 AGYSGDEVCKH
+879 
-890 CHEVIKKGHELALAQ
+890 
-905 HQWGEWKTTTPASCT
+905 QWGEW
-920 HEGEETRQ
+920 
-928 CKNCQETETRKLKKT
+928 N
-943 DHDWSE
+943 
-949 WKTTTK
+949 TTTK
-955 PSCTHEGE
+955 PSCT
-963 ETRQCKNCQKTESR
+963 T
-977 TLAKTAHNTE
+977 
-987 IVGAKAPNCTS
+987 

-1005 VCKDCHAT
+1005 VCKDCNV
-1013 IKNGHKLDKTAHQ
+1013 KVKEGHTLAKTAHNWGEWKTTTPANCTTEGKEVRQCKVCQKTESRTLAKTAHQ

-1104 ITVDGIN
+1104 ITINGIS

-1146 KCPSLRNVIIKTTL
+1146 KCPILRNVIIKTTL
-1160 LTKKTASKKCFSKV
+1160 LTKKTASKKCFNKV

>member
-43 TRKECTNSEGV
+43 TVEEKTDADNDKYLLYTLPNTN
-54 SYVDYTFPEDQTQSY
+54 YD
-69 NSYDDAVTSLAKFT
+69 SYDDAITGLAKYMVDATADRKYNSVSVLFPFT
-83 VDAVADHKS
+83 VVTG
-92 NYIILRV
+92 
-99 PVKIKTAQ
+99 KTIDEAIDM
-107 SVDEYQLQ
+107 SVDI
-115 SDVEDKINSWIRF
+115 DDKIDSWIRF
-128 GGNMTKR
+128 GDNMTKR

-154 YTYLDDYAY
+154 NTNIINWKKTDNGYSGL
-163 TGGELTGTFKIAVNY
+163 AVCAVEY
-178 KTRYDFTE
+178 SLRYDFTE

-211 LCKWVNKHIKYKS
+211 LCKWVHAQINDTS
-224 SEVFLGDQ
+224 VSTAEGQ
-232 SGMQGMMEGW
+232 SGMKGIMERK
-242 GVCNAY
+242 GVCNAF
-248 ATLTCYLGRCL
+248 ATLSCYLGRCL
-259 GLDILYEGGDTFTD
+259 GLDILYESGDTWD
-273 SHAWDLVKVGD
+273 DGHAWNLVKVGD

-290 PTKSG
+290 TTCSLY
-295 HEEGVTFCA
+295 TL
-304 SFLQGNDWL
+304 SDFLQGESWL
-313 KCNVK
+313 KCNI
-318 ELDDQFKDYNN
+318 ETLDSQFKNYDK
-329 IYNISDISYAN
+329 IYNIPAISYDE
-340 KHNNCEHSWVKGAI
+340 KYSTCEHNWSLYSG
-354 GDITSRIED
+354 TD
-363 STCNIPYNV
+363 SSFNCNFPTTNNYF
-372 AYACTK
+372 CTK
-378 CDAYK
+378 CHAGK
-383 WVYYKDPKGHIPGK
+383 WEYYKDPKGHTPGK
-397 VIRVERE
+397 VIRVDRE

-416 CLRPAEDGGC
+416 CTVCGKG
-426 QSHAYYETI
+426 YWETI

-444 GKCTICGDECTHT
+444 GKCTICGDECTHISA
-457 YGEKTIITPATCTT
+457 EKTIITPATCTT
-471 YGSYTKTCATCGY
+471 YGSYTETCTTCGY

-520 GKTNGQKQIPAT
+520 GKTYGQRQIPAI

-559 CHTTRTTINENSHY
+559 CHTIRTAINENSHY
-573 ADHTWAEGDGTVTCT
+573 ADHTWTEGDGTVTCT
-588 KCGCEHTHRW
+588 KCGWEHTHRW

-610 TSEGSKTYYCTAD
+610 TSEGSKTYYCIAD

-661 EHDWQEQTSLAKSPT
+661 EHDWQEQTSLTQSPT
-676 CTEKGSKTYKCSKC
+676 CTEKGSKTYKCFKC

-718 CSVCGVTKAHD
+718 CSVCGATKAHD

-763 APALGHDWKNQNG
+763 APALGHDWKNQDG
-776 TCSRCGEQHTH
+776 TCSRCNAQHTH
-787 DWGEWKTTTPA
+787 DWGEWKTTIPA

-810 NTCGFEETRTLA
+810 NTCRFEETRTLA
-822 KTDHQWG
+822 KTDHDWG

-840 TEGEEVRQCEVC
+840 TEGEEVRQCQNC

-879 AGYSGDEVCKH
+879 AGYSGDEVCKD
-890 CHEVIKKGHELALAQ
+890 CHAVVKKGHKLDKTA
-905 HQWGEWKTTTPASCT
+905 HQWSTWKTTTPASCT

-928 CKNCQETETRKLKKT
+928 CSVCQETETRKLKKT

-955 PSCTHEGE
+955 PSCTTEGE
-963 ETRQCKNCQKTESR
+963 ETRQCKSCQETETR
-977 TLAKTAHNTE
+977 KLAKTAHNTE
-987 IVGAKAPNCTS
+987 IVGAKAPSCTT

-1013 IKNGHKLDKTAHQ
+1013 IKKGHKLDKTAHQ

-1048 SQCHQT
+1048 SQCHQI

-1096 KTVTIPNT
+1096 KTVTIPNA
-1104 ITVDGIN
+1104 ITVDGIS

>member
-92 NYIILRV
+92 NFVSIRF
-99 PVKIKTAQ
+99 PFSVKTNKVISDESDMSIEIK
-107 SVDEYQLQ
+107 
-115 SDVEDKINSWIRF
+115 DKIDNWIRF
-128 GGNMTKR
+128 GNNMTKR
-135 EILSFSGSDWKK
+135 ELLAFSGSDWKK
-147 HENLSSF
+147 HENLSNYFSHIINWEKTENG
-154 YTYLDDYAY
+154 YKGVLDF
-163 TGGELTGTFKIAVNY
+163 EY
-178 KTRYDFTE
+178 KYSTRYDFTE

-259 GLDILYEGGDTFTD
+259 GLDILYESGDTWND
-273 SHAWDLVKVGD
+273 RHSWDLVKID
-284 EWYYMD
+284 NEWYYID
-290 PTKSG
+290 PTNTKT
-295 HEEGVTFCA
+295 EEHFH
-304 SFLQGNDWL
+304 SEFLQGNDWL
-313 KCNVK
+313 KCEIK
-318 ELDDQFKDYNN
+318 ELDDQFKDYAKL
-329 IYNISDISYAN
+329 YNVPDISYAN
-340 KHNNCEHSWVKGAI
+340 KHNNCEHNWVHGSVTNLTENLK
-354 GDITSRIED
+354 D
-363 STCNIPYNV
+363 STCDLPYWV
-372 AYACTK
+372 SFVCTK
-378 CDAYK
+378 CNAYK
-383 WVYYKDPKGHIPGK
+383 WEYYKDPKGHTPGK
-397 VIRVERE
+397 VIRVDRE

-416 CLRPAEDGGC
+416 CTVCGKG
-426 QSHAYYETI
+426 YWETI

-444 GKCTICGDECTHT
+444 GKCTICEDECTHT

-471 YGSYTKTCATCGY
+471 YGSYTKTCTTCGY
-484 VYKGQIPKTQHN
+484 VLKGQIPKTQHN

-520 GKTNGQKQIPAT
+520 GKTNGQRQIPAT

-559 CHTTRTTINENSHY
+559 CHTIRTAINENSHY
-573 ADHTWAEGDGTVTCT
+573 ADHTWTEGDGTVTCT
-588 KCGCEHTHRW
+588 KCGWEHTHRW

-638 TETLAKTA
+638 TVTLAKTA

-661 EHDWQEQTSLAKSPT
+661 EHDWQEQTSLTKSPT

-718 CSVCGVTKAHD
+718 CSVCGATKAHD

-763 APALGHDWKNQNG
+763 APALGHDWKNQDG
-776 TCSRCGEQHTH
+776 TCSRCNAQHTH

-810 NTCGFEETRTLA
+810 NTCRFEETRTLA
-822 KTDHQWG
+822 KTDHDWG
-829 EWNITTEPSCT
+829 EWNITTEP
-840 TEGEEVRQCEVC
+840 
-852 QKTETKKLEKT
+852 
-863 AHVTEIVG
+863 
-871 AKESTCTT
+871 
-879 AGYSGDEVCKH
+879 
-890 CHEVIKKGHELALAQ
+890 
-905 HQWGEWKTTTPASCT
+905 SCT

-1048 SQCHQT
+1048 SLCHQI

-1096 KTVTIPNT
+1096 KTVTIPNA
-1104 ITVDGIN
+1104 ITVDGIS

>member
-1 MKKSTMLATA
+1 MKKSTILATA

-21 PCTSHATEIKDTDP
+21 PCTSHATEIKDTDQ

-43 TRKECTNSEGV
+43 TVEEKTDADNDKYLLYTLPNTN
-54 SYVDYTFPEDQTQSY
+54 YD
-69 NSYDDAVTSLAKFT
+69 SYDDAITGLAKYMVDATADRKYNSVSVLFPFT
-83 VDAVADHKS
+83 VVTDKTIDEAVD
-92 NYIILRV
+92 I
-99 PVKIKTAQ
+99 
-107 SVDEYQLQ
+107 SVDI
-115 SDVEDKINSWIRF
+115 DDKIDSWIRF

-154 YTYLDDYAY
+154 NTNIINWKKTDNGYSGL
-163 TGGELTGTFKIAVNY
+163 AVCAVEY
-178 KTRYDFTE
+178 SHRYDFTE

-211 LCKWVNKHIKYKS
+211 LCKWVHAQINDTS
-224 SEVFLGDQ
+224 VSTAEGQ
-232 SGMQGMMEGW
+232 SGMKGIMERK
-242 GVCNAY
+242 GVCNAF
-248 ATLTCYLGRCL
+248 ATLSCYLGRCL
-259 GLDILYEGGDTFTD
+259 GLDILYESGDTWD
-273 SHAWDLVKVGD
+273 DGHAWNLVKVGN

-290 PTKSG
+290 TTCSLD
-295 HEEGVTFCA
+295 TL
-304 SFLQGNDWL
+304 SDFLQGESWL
-313 KCNVK
+313 KCNI
-318 ELDDQFKDYNN
+318 ETLDSQFKNYDK
-329 IYNISDISYAN
+329 IYNIPAISYDE
-340 KHNNCEHSWVKGAI
+340 KY
-354 GDITSRIED
+354 
-363 STCNIPYNV
+363 STCDHNWSLYSGTDSSFNCNFPTTNNYF
-372 AYACTK
+372 CTK
-378 CDAYK
+378 CHAGK
-383 WVYYKDPKGHIPGK
+383 WEYYKDPKGHTPGK
-397 VIRVERE
+397 VIRVDRE

-416 CLRPAEDGGC
+416 CTVCGKG
-426 QSHAYYETI
+426 YWETI

-471 YGSYTKTCATCGY
+471 YGSYTKTCTTCGY

-520 GKTNGQKQIPAT
+520 GKTYGQRTIPAT

-559 CHTTRTTINENSHY
+559 CHTTRTTINENSNY

-588 KCGCEHTHRW
+588 KCGWEHTHRW

-610 TSEGSKTYYCTAD
+610 TSEGSKTYYCIAD

-638 TETLAKTA
+638 TVTLAKTA

-718 CSVCGVTKAHD
+718 CSVCEATKAHD

-763 APALGHDWKNQNG
+763 APALGHDWKNQDG
-776 TCSRCGEQHTH
+776 TCSRCNEQHTH

-810 NTCGFEETRTLA
+810 NTCGFEETKKLE

-852 QKTETKKLEKT
+852 QKIETKKLKKT
-863 AHVTEIVG
+863 DHVTEIVG
-871 AKESTCTT
+871 AKESTCTI

-890 CHEVIKKGHELALAQ
+890 CHKVIKKGHELALAQ

-928 CKNCQETETRKLKKT
+928 CSVCQETETRKLEKT

-949 WKTTTK
+949 WKITTK
-955 PSCTHEGE
+955 PSCTTEGE

-977 TLAKTAHNTE
+977 TLAKTVHNTE
-987 IVGAKAPNCTS
+987 IVGAKAPSCTT

-1005 VCKDCHAT
+1005 VCKDCHAVV
-1013 IKNGHKLDKTAHQ
+1013 KKGNSLAKTAHQ

-1034 NPSYASEGEQTRQC
+1034 NPSYTSEGEQTRQC

-1104 ITVDGIN
+1104 IKVNGIS
-1111 YKVAEVGA
+1111 YKVTEVGA

-1160 LTKKTASKKCFSKV
+1160 LTKNTASKKCFNKV

-1189 YVKIFK
+1189 YAKIFK

>member
-43 TRKECTNSEGV
+43 TVTNETDDLDRAYQV
-54 SYVDYTFPEDQTQSY
+54 YTLPSTNYD
-69 NSYDDAVTSLAKFT
+69 SYDDAVNGLAKSI
-83 VDAVADHKS
+83 VDATADRKANYFWIRLPFNVTTDKVISDKS
-92 NYIILRV
+92 DMSIE
-99 PVKIKTAQ
+99 IK
-107 SVDEYQLQ
+107 
-115 SDVEDKINSWIRF
+115 DKIDSWIRF
-128 GGNMTKR
+128 GDNMTKR

-147 HENLSSF
+147 HENLNSF
-154 YTYLDDYAY
+154 YSSIFDWEKNDNGYS
-163 TGGELTGTFKIAVNY
+163 GTLSCEIRYQSK
-178 KTRYDFTE
+178 YDFTE

-259 GLDILYEGGDTFTD
+259 GLDVLYEGGDTWND
-273 SHAWDLVKVGD
+273 SHAWNLVKIEN

-295 HEEGVTFCA
+295 NRDGSTFFVA
-304 SFLQGNDWL
+304 FLQGNDWL
-313 KCNVK
+313 KCNTK
-318 ELDDQFKDYNN
+318 ELDDQFKDYKEK
-329 IYNISDISYAN
+329 YNISDIGYNN
-340 KHNNCEHSWVKGAI
+340 KHTNHEHTWAECGVHNGTQNQK
-354 GDITSRIED
+354 D
-363 STCNIPYNV
+363 STCDLPYWL
-372 AYACTK
+372 AFSCTK
-378 CDAYK
+378 CNAVK
-383 WVYYKDPKGHIPGK
+383 WEYYKDPKGHTPGK
-397 VIRVERE
+397 VIRVDRE

-416 CLRPAEDGGC
+416 CTVCGKG
-426 QSHAYYETI
+426 YWETI

-471 YGSYTKTCATCGY
+471 MGSYTKTCTTCGY

-520 GKTNGQKQIPAT
+520 GKTYGQRTIPAT
-532 GEHNWETVETIP
+532 GEHNWEIVETIP

-588 KCGCEHTHRW
+588 KCGWEHTHRW

-638 TETLAKTA
+638 TVTLAKTA

-718 CSVCGVTKAHD
+718 CSVCGATKAHD

-763 APALGHDWKNQNG
+763 APALGHDWKNQDG
-776 TCSRCGEQHTH
+776 TCSRCNEQHTH

-810 NTCGFEETRTLA
+810 NTCGFEET
-822 KTDHQWG
+822 
-829 EWNITTEPSCT
+829 
-840 TEGEEVRQCEVC
+840 
-852 QKTETKKLEKT
+852 KKLEKT
-863 AHVTEIVG
+863 AH
-871 AKESTCTT
+871 
-879 AGYSGDEVCKH
+879 
-890 CHEVIKKGHELALAQ
+890 
-905 HQWGEWKTTTPASCT
+905 QWGEW
-920 HEGEETRQ
+920 
-928 CKNCQETETRKLKKT
+928 N
-943 DHDWSE
+943 
-949 WKTTTK
+949 TTTK
-955 PSCTHEGE
+955 PSCTTEGE

-987 IVGAKAPNCTS
+987 IVGAKAPSCTT

-1005 VCKDCHAT
+1005 VCKDCNV
-1013 IKNGHKLDKTAHQ
+1013 KVKEGHTLAKTAHNWGEWKTTTPASCTTEGKEVRQCKVCQKTESRTLAKTAHQ

-1104 ITVDGIN
+1104 ITVNGIS

-1146 KCPSLRNVIIKTTL
+1146 KCPILRNVIIKTTL
-1160 LTKKTASKKCFSKV
+1160 LTKKTASKKCFNKV

-1189 YVKIFK
+1189 YAKIFK

>member
-43 TRKECTNSEGV
+43 TVTNETDDLDRTYKV
-54 SYVDYTFPEDQTQSY
+54 YTLPSTNYD
-69 NSYDDAVTSLAKFT
+69 SYDDAVNGLAKSI
-83 VDAVADHKS
+83 VDATADRKANYFWIRLPFNVTTDKVISDKS
-92 NYIILRV
+92 DMSIE
-99 PVKIKTAQ
+99 IK
-107 SVDEYQLQ
+107 
-115 SDVEDKINSWIRF
+115 DKIDSWIRF
-128 GGNMTKR
+128 GDNMTKR

-147 HENLSSF
+147 HENLNSF
-154 YTYLDDYAY
+154 YSSIFDWEKNDNGYS
-163 TGGELTGTFKIAVNY
+163 GTLSCEI
-178 KTRYDFTE
+178 RYQSKYNFTE

-211 LCKWVNKHIKYKS
+211 LCKWVHAQINDTS
-224 SEVFLGDQ
+224 VSTAEGQ
-232 SGMQGMMEGW
+232 SGMKGIMERK
-242 GVCNAY
+242 GVCNAF
-248 ATLTCYLGRCL
+248 ATLSCYLGRCL
-259 GLDILYEGGDTFTD
+259 GLDILYESGDTWD
-273 SHAWDLVKVGD
+273 DGHAWNLVKVGD

-290 PTKSG
+290 TTCSLY
-295 HEEGVTFCA
+295 TL
-304 SFLQGNDWL
+304 SDFLQGESWL
-313 KCNVK
+313 KCNI
-318 ELDDQFKDYNN
+318 ETLDSQFKNYDK
-329 IYNISDISYAN
+329 IYNIPAISYDE
-340 KHNNCEHSWVKGAI
+340 KYSTCEHNWSLYSS
-354 GDITSRIED
+354 TD
-363 STCNIPYNV
+363 SSFNCNFPTTNNYF
-372 AYACTK
+372 CTK
-378 CDAYK
+378 CHAGK
-383 WVYYKDPKGHIPGK
+383 WEYCKDPKGHTPGK
-397 VIRVERE
+397 VIRVDRE

-416 CLRPAEDGGC
+416 CTVCGKG
-426 QSHAYYETI
+426 YWETI

-471 YGSYTKTCATCGY
+471 YGSYTKTCTTCGY
-484 VYKGQIPKTQHN
+484 VFKGQIPKTQHN

-504 ATCNSTGVET
+504 ATCNSAGVET
-514 KTCTNC
+514 KICTNC
-520 GKTNGQKQIPAT
+520 GKTNGQRQIPAT
-532 GEHNWETVETIP
+532 GEHNWETVETIH

-573 ADHTWAEGDGTVTCT
+573 ADHTWTEGDGTVTCT
-588 KCGCEHTHRW
+588 KCGWEHTHRW

-610 TSEGSKTYYCTAD
+610 TSEGSKTYYCIAD

-638 TETLAKTA
+638 TVTLAKTD

-661 EHDWQEQTSLAKSPT
+661 EHDWQEQTSLAQSPT

-711 QNKSECK
+711 TNKSECK
-718 CSVCGVTKAHD
+718 CSVCGATKAHD

-763 APALGHDWKNQNG
+763 APALGHDWKNQDG
-776 TCSRCGEQHTH
+776 TCSRCNAQHTH
-787 DWGEWKTTTPA
+787 NWGEWKTTTPA

-810 NTCGFEETRTLA
+810 NTCRFEETRTLA

-829 EWNITTEPSCT
+829 EWNITTKPSCT
-840 TEGEEVRQCEVC
+840 TEGEEVRQCQNC

-863 AHVTEIVG
+863 AHVTEVVG

-987 IVGAKAPNCTS
+987 IVGAKASSCTS

-1005 VCKDCHAT
+1005 ICKDCHAT
-1013 IKNGHKLDKTAHQ
+1013 IKKGHKLDKTAHQ

-1077 YTVLKAGLSVRF
+1077 YTVLKAGLTVRF

-1104 ITVDGIN
+1104 IKVNGIN
-1111 YKVAEVGA
+1111 YKVTEVGA

-1130 VTIGANVVKIA
+1130 VTIGANVVKVA

-1174 HKKMVIKVPKKVKKS
+1174 HKKMVIKVPKKVKKT

>member
-259 GLDILYEGGDTFTD
+259 GLDILYESGDTWND
-273 SHAWDLVKVGD
+273 RHSWDLVKID
-284 EWYYMD
+284 NEWYYID
-290 PTKSG
+290 PTNTKT
-295 HEEGVTFCA
+295 EEHFH
-304 SFLQGNDWL
+304 SEFLQGNDWL
-313 KCNVK
+313 KCEIK
-318 ELDDQFKDYNN
+318 ELDDQFKDYAKL
-329 IYNISDISYAN
+329 YNVPDISYAN
-340 KHNNCEHSWVKGAI
+340 KHNNCEHNWVHGSVTNLTENLK
-354 GDITSRIED
+354 D
-363 STCNIPYNV
+363 STCDLPYWV
-372 AYACTK
+372 SFVCTK
-378 CDAYK
+378 CNAYK
-383 WVYYKDPKGHIPGK
+383 WEYYKDPKGHTPGK
-397 VIRVERE
+397 VIRVDRE

-416 CLRPAEDGGC
+416 CTVCGKG
-426 QSHAYYETI
+426 YWETI

-471 YGSYTKTCATCGY
+471 MGSYTKTCTTCGY

-520 GKTNGQKQIPAT
+520 GKTYGQRQIPAT

-573 ADHTWAEGDGTVTCT
+573 ADHAWAEGDGTVTCT
-588 KCGCEHTHRW
+588 KCGWEHTHRW
-598 VEDTSKTVPATC
+598 VEDTSKTVTATC
-610 TSEGSKTYYCTAD
+610 TSEGSKTYYCIAD

-661 EHDWQEQTSLAKSPT
+661 EHDWQEQTSLTKSPT

-711 QNKSECK
+711 TNKSECK

-763 APALGHDWKNQNG
+763 TPALGHDWKNQNG
-776 TCSRCGEQHTH
+776 TCSRCNAQHTH

-840 TEGEEVRQCEVC
+840 TEGEEVRQCQNC

-863 AHVTEIVG
+863 AHVTEVVG

-879 AGYSGDEVCKH
+879 AGYSGDEVCKD
-890 CHEVIKKGHELALAQ
+890 CHAVVKKGHKLDKTA
-905 HQWGEWKTTTPASCT
+905 HQWSTWKTTTPASCT
-920 HEGEETRQ
+920 HEGEEVRQ
-928 CKNCQETETRKLKKT
+928 CQNCQETETRKLKKT

-949 WKTTTK
+949 WKITTK
-955 PSCTHEGE
+955 PSCTTEGE
-963 ETRQCKNCQKTESR
+963 ETRQCKNCQETESR

-987 IVGAKAPNCTS
+987 IVGAKAPSCTT

-1013 IKNGHKLDKTAHQ
+1013 IKEGHKLDKTAHQ

-1048 SQCHQT
+1048 SQCHQI

-1104 ITVDGIN
+1104 IKVNGIN

-1174 HKKMVIKVPKKVKKS
+1174 SKKMVIKVPKKVKKS
-1189 YVKIFK
+1189 YAKIFK

>member
-21 PCTSHATEIKDTDP
+21 SCTSHATEIKDTDP

-43 TRKECTNSEGV
+43 TVEEKTDADNDKYLLYTLPNTN
-54 SYVDYTFPEDQTQSY
+54 YD
-69 NSYDDAVTSLAKFT
+69 SYDDAITGLAKYMVDATADRKYNSVSVLFPFT
-83 VDAVADHKS
+83 VVTDKTIDEAVDM
-92 NYIILRV
+92 
-99 PVKIKTAQ
+99 
-107 SVDEYQLQ
+107 SVDI
-115 SDVEDKINSWIRF
+115 DDKIDSWIRF

-154 YTYLDDYAY
+154 NTNIINWKKTDNGYSGL
-163 TGGELTGTFKIAVNY
+163 AVCAVEY
-178 KTRYDFTE
+178 STRYDFTE

-211 LCKWVNKHIKYKS
+211 LNKWVHAQINDTS
-224 SEVFLGDQ
+224 VSTAEGQ
-232 SGMQGMMEGW
+232 SGMKGIMERK
-242 GVCNAY
+242 GVCNAF
-248 ATLTCYLGRCL
+248 ATLSCYLGRCL
-259 GLDILYEGGDTFTD
+259 GLDILYESGDTWD
-273 SHAWDLVKVGD
+273 DGHAWNLIKIGD
-284 EWYYMD
+284 EWYYTD
-290 PTKSG
+290 TSCPVDVLSN
-295 HEEGVTFCA
+295 
-304 SFLQGNDWL
+304 FLQGKSWL
-313 KCNVK
+313 KCNI
-318 ELDDQFKDYNN
+318 ETLDSQFKNYDK
-329 IYNISDISYAN
+329 IYNIPAIGYDEKYST
-340 KHNNCEHSWVKGAI
+340 CEHNWSLYSG
-354 GDITSRIED
+354 TD
-363 STCNIPYNV
+363 SSFNCNFPTTNNYF
-372 AYACTK
+372 CTK
-378 CDAYK
+378 CHAGK
-383 WVYYKDPKGHIPGK
+383 WEYYKDPKGHTPGK
-397 VIRVERE
+397 VIRVDRE

-416 CLRPAEDGGC
+416 CTVCGKG
-426 QSHAYYETI
+426 YWETI

-457 YGEKTIITPATCTT
+457 YGEKTIVTPATCTT
-471 YGSYTKTCATCGY
+471 YGSYTKTCTTCGY

-520 GKTNGQKQIPAT
+520 GKTNGQRQIPAT

-588 KCGCEHTHRW
+588 KCGWEHTHRW

-610 TSEGSKTYYCTAD
+610 TSEGSKTYYCIAD

-711 QNKSECK
+711 TNKSECK
-718 CSVCGVTKAHD
+718 CSVCGDTKAHD

-763 APALGHDWKNQNG
+763 APALGHDWKNQDG
-776 TCSRCGEQHTH
+776 MCSRCNAQHTH

-810 NTCGFEETRTLA
+810 NTCRFEETRTLA

-829 EWNITTEPSCT
+829 EWNITTKPSCT
-840 TEGEEVRQCEVC
+840 TEGEEVRQCQNC

-863 AHVTEIVG
+863 AHVTEVVG

-879 AGYSGDEVCKH
+879 AGYSGDEVCKD
-890 CHEVIKKGHELALAQ
+890 CHAVVKKGHKLDKTA
-905 HQWGEWKTTTPASCT
+905 HQWSTWKTTTPASCT

-949 WKTTTK
+949 WKITTK
-955 PSCTHEGE
+955 PSCTTEGE
-963 ETRQCKNCQKTESR
+963 EARQCKNCQETESR

-987 IVGAKAPNCTS
+987 IVGAKAPSCTT

-1013 IKNGHKLDKTAHQ
+1013 IKKGHKLDKTAHQ

-1096 KTVTIPNT
+1096 KTVTIPNA
-1104 ITVDGIN
+1104 ITVDGIS

-1189 YVKIFK
+1189 YAKIFK

>member
-43 TRKECTNSEGV
+43 TVTDETDDLDRAYQVYTLPNTN
-54 SYVDYTFPEDQTQSY
+54 YD
-69 NSYDDAVTSLAKFT
+69 SYDAAVNGLAKSI
-83 VDAVADHKS
+83 VDATADRKANYFWIRLPFNVTTDEDISDKS
-92 NYIILRV
+92 DMSIE
-99 PVKIKTAQ
+99 IK
-107 SVDEYQLQ
+107 
-115 SDVEDKINSWIRF
+115 DKIDSWIRF
-128 GGNMTKR
+128 GDKMTKR

-147 HENLSSF
+147 HENLDSF
-154 YTYLDDYAY
+154 YSSIFDWKKNDNGYSGTLSCEIQYQSAYA
-163 TGGELTGTFKIAVNY
+163 
-178 KTRYDFTE
+178 FTE

-259 GLDILYEGGDTFTD
+259 GLDVLYEGGDTFTD

-295 HEEGVTFCA
+295 HEEDLLFNI

-313 KCNVK
+313 KCNTK
-318 ELDDQFKDYNN
+318 ELDDQFKNYNKT
-329 IYNISDISYAN
+329 YNISDVSYAN
-340 KHNNCEHSWVKGAI
+340 KHNNCEHNWIESPG
-354 GDITSRIED
+354 GDVTANIKD
-363 STCNIPYNV
+363 STCDLPYNV
-372 AYACTK
+372 PYRCTK
-378 CDAYK
+378 CNAVK
-383 WVYYKDPKGHIPGK
+383 WEYYKDPKGHTPGK
-397 VIRVERE
+397 VIRVDRE

-416 CLRPAEDGGC
+416 CTVCGKG
-426 QSHAYYETI
+426 YWETI

-457 YGEKTIITPATCTT
+457 YGEKTIITPATCTS
-471 YGSYTKTCATCGY
+471 YGSYTKTCTTCGY
-484 VYKGQIPKTQHN
+484 VYKGQIPKAQHN

-520 GKTNGQKQIPAT
+520 EKTNGQRTIPAT
-532 GEHNWETVETIP
+532 GEHDWKTVETIP

-550 EKQKQECTV
+550 EKWKQECTV
-559 CHTTRTTINENSHY
+559 CHTTRTTINEDSHY

-588 KCGCEHTHRW
+588 KCGWEHTHRW

-661 EHDWQEQTSLAKSPT
+661 EHDWQEQTSLVQSPT
-676 CTEKGSKTYKCSKC
+676 CTEKGSRTYKCSKC
-690 GETKVE
+690 GETKVD

-711 QNKSECK
+711 TNKSECK
-718 CSVCGVTKAHD
+718 CSVCNATKAHD
-729 LKVVSKDPAT
+729 LEVVSKDPAT

-763 APALGHDWKNQNG
+763 APALGHDWKNQDG
-776 TCSRCGEQHTH
+776 TCSRCNEQHTH

-798 DCTTEGEEVRQC
+798 DCTAEGEEVRQC
-810 NTCGFEETRTLA
+810 NTCGFEETKTLA

-829 EWNITTEPSCT
+829 EWNITTEPNCT
-840 TEGEEVRQCEVC
+840 TEGEEVRQCKDC
-852 QKTETKKLEKT
+852 QETETKKLEKT
-863 AHVTEIVG
+863 AHVTEVVG
-871 AKESTCTT
+871 VKESTCTT

-890 CHEVIKKGHELALAQ
+890 CHTTVKKGHELEKTA
-905 HQWGEWKTTTPASCT
+905 HKWGEWKTTTSADCT

-928 CKNCQETETRKLKKT
+928 C
-943 DHDWSE
+943 SV
-949 WKTTTK
+949 
-955 PSCTHEGE
+955 
-963 ETRQCKNCQKTESR
+963 CQKTESR

-987 IVGAKAPNCTS
+987 VVGAKTPSCTS

-1013 IKNGHKLDKTAHQ
+1013 IKEGHKLDKTAHQ
-1026 WSTWKTTT
+1026 WSSWKTTT
-1034 NPSYASEGEQTRQC
+1034 NPSYTSEGEEARQC
-1048 SQCHQT
+1048 SKCHQT
-1054 ETRKLNKLPLP
+1054 ETRKLNKIPLP

-1077 YTVLKAGLSVRF
+1077 YTILKAGLSVRF
-1089 SKANPKA
+1089 SLANPKA
-1096 KTVTIPNT
+1096 KAVTIPNT
-1104 ITVDGIN
+1104 ITVDGIS
-1111 YKVAEVGA
+1111 YKVTEVGA

-1146 KCPSLRNVIIKTTL
+1146 KCPNLKNVIIKTTL

-1174 HKKMVIKVPKKVKKS
+1174 NKKMVIKVPKKVKKS
-1189 YVKIFK
+1189 YAKIFK

>member
-54 SYVDYTFPEDQTQSY
+54 SYVDYTFPEDQIQSY

-83 VDAVADHKS
+83 VDAVADHKDS
-92 NYIILRV
+92 HITIEMPFSVKTDKVIEKNYDIA
-99 PVKIKTAQ
+99 IK
-107 SVDEYQLQ
+107 VD
-115 SDVEDKINSWIRF
+115 DKIDNWIRF
-128 GGNMTKR
+128 GDNMTKR

-147 HENLSSF
+147 HENLKSYYTTVDEWKKTENGYSGIFSLSF
-154 YTYLDDYAY
+154 EYSP
-163 TGGELTGTFKIAVNY
+163 
-178 KTRYDFTE
+178 RYDFTE

-211 LCKWVNKHIKYKS
+211 LCKWVHAQINDTS
-224 SEVFLGDQ
+224 VSTAEGQ
-232 SGMQGMMEGW
+232 SGMKGIMERK
-242 GVCNAY
+242 GVCNAF
-248 ATLTCYLGRCL
+248 ATLSCYLGRCL
-259 GLDILYEGGDTFTD
+259 GLDILYESGDTWD
-273 SHAWDLVKVGD
+273 DGHAWNLVKVGN

-290 PTKSG
+290 TTCSLD
-295 HEEGVTFCA
+295 TL
-304 SFLQGNDWL
+304 SDFLQGESWL
-313 KCNVK
+313 KCNI
-318 ELDDQFKDYNN
+318 ETLDSQFKNYDK
-329 IYNISDISYAN
+329 IYNIPAISYDE
-340 KHNNCEHSWVKGAI
+340 KYSTCEHNWSLYSG
-354 GDITSRIED
+354 TD
-363 STCNIPYNV
+363 SSFNCNFPTTNNYF
-372 AYACTK
+372 CTK
-378 CDAYK
+378 CHAGK
-383 WVYYKDPKGHIPGK
+383 WEYYKDPKGHTPGK
-397 VIRVERE
+397 VIRVDRE
-404 ANCYTEGLQVRE
+404 ANCYTEGLQIRE
-416 CLRPAEDGGC
+416 CTVCGKG
-426 QSHAYYETI
+426 YWETI
-435 PMTQHHWVD
+435 PMTQHNWVD

-471 YGSYTKTCATCGY
+471 MGSYTKTCTTCGY

-514 KTCTNC
+514 KTCINC
-520 GKTNGQKQIPAT
+520 GKTYGQRTIPAT

-573 ADHTWAEGDGTVTCT
+573 ADHTWTEGNGTVTCT
-588 KCGCEHTHRW
+588 KCGWEHTHRW

-638 TETLAKTA
+638 TVTLAKTA

-711 QNKSECK
+711 TNRSECRCAK
-718 CSVCGVTKAHD
+718 CNATKAHD

-763 APALGHDWKNQNG
+763 APALGHDWKNQDG
-776 TCSRCGEQHTH
+776 KCSRCNEQHTH
-787 DWGEWKTTTPA
+787 DWEEWKTTTPA

-810 NTCGFEETRTLA
+810 NTCGFEETKKLE
-822 KTDHQWG
+822 KTAHQWG
-829 EWNITTEPSCT
+829 EWNITTKPSCT

-890 CHEVIKKGHELALAQ
+890 CHAVIKMGHKLALAQ
-905 HQWGEWKTTTPASCT
+905 HQ
-920 HEGEETRQ
+920 
-928 CKNCQETETRKLKKT
+928 
-943 DHDWSE
+943 WSE

-955 PSCTHEGE
+955 PSCTTEGE
-963 ETRQCKNCQKTESR
+963 ETTQCKHCQKTETR
-977 TLAKTAHNTE
+977 KLAKTAHNTE
-987 IVGAKAPNCTS
+987 IVGAKTPSCTT

-1013 IKNGHKLDKTAHQ
+1013 IKKGHKLDKTAHQ
-1026 WSTWKTTT
+1026 WSSWKTTT
-1034 NPSYASEGEQTRQC
+1034 NPSYTSEGEQTRQC
-1048 SQCHQT
+1048 SQCRQA

-1077 YTVLKAGLSVRF
+1077 YTVLKAGLTVRF

-1096 KTVTIPNT
+1096 KTVTILNT
-1104 ITVDGIN
+1104 ITADGIS

-1146 KCPSLRNVIIKTTL
+1146 KCPSLKNVIIKTTL

-1189 YVKIFK
+1189 YAKIFK

>member
-1 MKKSTMLATA
+1 M
-11 AFAVLLGLFV
+11 
-21 PCTSHATEIKDTDP
+21 DT
-35 TTVQWDKA
+35 T
-43 TRKECTNSEGV
+43 C
-54 SYVDYTFPEDQTQSY
+54 
-69 NSYDDAVTSLAKFT
+69 SLDT
-83 VDAVADHKS
+83 
-92 NYIILRV
+92 L
-99 PVKIKTAQ
+99 
-107 SVDEYQLQ
+107 
-115 SDVEDKINSWIRF
+115 SD
-128 GGNMTKR
+128 
-135 EILSFSGSDWKK
+135 
-147 HENLSSF
+147 
-154 YTYLDDYAY
+154 
-163 TGGELTGTFKIAVNY
+163 
-178 KTRYDFTE
+178 
-186 YETKCLNAIKE
+186 
-197 MNVDGKSDYDKALA
+197 
-211 LCKWVNKHIKYKS
+211 
-224 SEVFLGDQ
+224 
-232 SGMQGMMEGW
+232 
-242 GVCNAY
+242 
-248 ATLTCYLGRCL
+248 
-259 GLDILYEGGDTFTD
+259 
-273 SHAWDLVKVGD
+273 
-284 EWYYMD
+284 
-290 PTKSG
+290 
-295 HEEGVTFCA
+295 
-304 SFLQGNDWL
+304 FLQGESWL
-313 KCNVK
+313 KCNI
-318 ELDDQFKDYNN
+318 ETLDSQFKNYDK
-329 IYNISDISYAN
+329 IYNIPAISYDE
-340 KHNNCEHSWVKGAI
+340 KYSTCEHNWSLYSG
-354 GDITSRIED
+354 TD
-363 STCNIPYNV
+363 SSFNCNFPTTNNYF
-372 AYACTK
+372 CTK
-378 CDAYK
+378 CHAGK
-383 WVYYKDPKGHIPGK
+383 WEYYKDPKGHTPGK
-397 VIRVERE
+397 VIRVDRE

-416 CLRPAEDGGC
+416 CTVCGKG
-426 QSHAYYETI
+426 YWETI

-471 YGSYTKTCATCGY
+471 YGSYTKTCTTCGY

-520 GKTNGQKQIPAT
+520 GKTYGQRTIPAT

-573 ADHTWAEGDGTVTCT
+573 ADHTWTEGDGTVTCT
-588 KCGCEHTHRW
+588 KCGWEHTHRW

-610 TSEGSKTYYCTAD
+610 TSEGSKTYYCIAD

-630 VHKCHSTK
+630 LHKCHSTK
-638 TETLAKTA
+638 TVTLAKTA

-718 CSVCGVTKAHD
+718 CSVCGATKAHD

-763 APALGHDWKNQNG
+763 APALGHDWKNQDG
-776 TCSRCGEQHTH
+776 TCSRCNAQHTH

-810 NTCGFEETRTLA
+810 NTCGFEETKKLE
-822 KTDHQWG
+822 KTAHQWG

-840 TEGEEVRQCEVC
+840 TEGEEVRQCENC

-863 AHVTEIVG
+863 DHVTEIVG

-890 CHEVIKKGHELALAQ
+890 CHEVIKMGHKLALAQ

-928 CKNCQETETRKLKKT
+928 CSVCQETETRKLEKT

-949 WKTTTK
+949 WKITTK
-955 PSCTHEGE
+955 PSCTTEGE
-963 ETRQCKNCQKTESR
+963 ETRQCSVCQETETR
-977 TLAKTAHNTE
+977 KLEKTAHNTE
-987 IVGAKAPNCTS
+987 IVGAKAPSCTS

-1005 VCKDCHAT
+1005 VCKDCHAVV
-1013 IKNGHKLDKTAHQ
+1013 KKGHKLDKTAHQ

-1104 ITVDGIN
+1104 IKVDGIS

-1146 KCPSLRNVIIKTTL
+1146 KCPSIRNVIIKTTL
-1160 LTKKTASKKCFSKV
+1160 LTKRTASKKCFNKV

-1189 YVKIFK
+1189 YAKIFK

>member
-43 TRKECTNSEGV
+43 TVEEKTDADNDKYLLYTLPNTN
-54 SYVDYTFPEDQTQSY
+54 YD
-69 NSYDDAVTSLAKFT
+69 SYDDAITGLAKYMVDATADRKYNSVSVLFPFT
-83 VDAVADHKS
+83 VVTDKTINEAVDM
-92 NYIILRV
+92 
-99 PVKIKTAQ
+99 
-107 SVDEYQLQ
+107 SVDI
-115 SDVEDKINSWIRF
+115 DDKIDSWIRF
-128 GGNMTKR
+128 GDNMTKR

-154 YTYLDDYAY
+154 NTNIINWKKTDNGYSGL
-163 TGGELTGTFKIAVNY
+163 AVCAVEY
-178 KTRYDFTE
+178 SHRYDFTE

-211 LCKWVNKHIKYKS
+211 LCKWVHAQINDTS
-224 SEVFLGDQ
+224 VSTAEGQ
-232 SGMQGMMEGW
+232 SGMKGIMERK
-242 GVCNAY
+242 GVCNAF
-248 ATLTCYLGRCL
+248 ATLSCYLGRCL
-259 GLDILYEGGDTFTD
+259 GLDILYESGDTWD
-273 SHAWDLVKVGD
+273 DGHAWNLVKVGD

-290 PTKSG
+290 TTCSLY
-295 HEEGVTFCA
+295 TL
-304 SFLQGNDWL
+304 SDFLQGESWL
-313 KCNVK
+313 KCNI
-318 ELDDQFKDYNN
+318 ETLDSQFKNYDK
-329 IYNISDISYAN
+329 IYNIPAISYDE
-340 KHNNCEHSWVKGAI
+340 KYSTCEHNWSLYSS
-354 GDITSRIED
+354 TD
-363 STCNIPYNV
+363 SSFNCNFPTTNNYF
-372 AYACTK
+372 CTK
-378 CDAYK
+378 CHAGK
-383 WVYYKDPKGHIPGK
+383 WEYYKDPKGHTPGK
-397 VIRVERE
+397 VIRVDRE

-416 CLRPAEDGGC
+416 CTVCGKG
-426 QSHAYYETI
+426 YWETI

-471 YGSYTKTCATCGY
+471 MGSYTKTCTTCGY

-520 GKTNGQKQIPAT
+520 GKTNGQRQIPAT

-573 ADHTWAEGDGTVTCT
+573 ADHTWTEGDGTVTCT
-588 KCGCEHTHRW
+588 KCGWEHTHRW

-610 TSEGSKTYYCTAD
+610 TSEGSKTYYCIAD

-638 TETLAKTA
+638 TEILAKTA

-676 CTEKGSKTYKCSKC
+676 CTEKGSKTCKCSKC

-711 QNKSECK
+711 TNKSECK
-718 CSVCGVTKAHD
+718 CSVCGATKAHD

-763 APALGHDWKNQNG
+763 APALGHDWKNQDG
-776 TCSRCGEQHTH
+776 TCSRCNAQHTH
-787 DWGEWKTTTPA
+787 NWGEWKTTTPA

-810 NTCGFEETRTLA
+810 NTCRFEETRTLA

-829 EWNITTEPSCT
+829 EWNITTKPSCT
-840 TEGEEVRQCEVC
+840 TEGEEVRQCQNC

-863 AHVTEIVG
+863 AHVTEVVG

-963 ETRQCKNCQKTESR
+963 EIRQCKNCQKTESR

-1013 IKNGHKLDKTAHQ
+1013 IKKGHKLDKTAHQ

-1048 SQCHQT
+1048 SQCHQI

-1065 KAGTKYTVGGNQ
+1065 KTGTKYTVGGNQ

-1096 KTVTIPNT
+1096 KTATIPNT
-1104 ITVDGIN
+1104 ITVDGIS
-1111 YKVAEVGA
+1111 YKVAEIGA
-1119 NAFKNNKKVKK
+1119 NAFNNNKKIKK

-1189 YVKIFK
+1189 YAKIFK

>member
-43 TRKECTNSEGV
+43 TATNETDDLDRTYKV
-54 SYVDYTFPEDQTQSY
+54 YTLPSTNYD
-69 NSYDDAVTSLAKFT
+69 SYDDAVNGLAKSII
-83 VDAVADHKS
+83 DATADRKANYFWIRLPFNVTTDKVISDKS
-92 NYIILRV
+92 DMSIE
-99 PVKIKTAQ
+99 IK
-107 SVDEYQLQ
+107 
-115 SDVEDKINSWIRF
+115 DKIDSWIRF

-147 HENLSSF
+147 HENLDSF
-154 YTYLDDYAY
+154 YSSIFDWEKNDNGYS
-163 TGGELTGTFKIAVNY
+163 GTLSCEIRY
-178 KTRYDFTE
+178 STRYDFTE

-211 LCKWVNKHIKYKS
+211 LCKWVKRHIKYKS

-259 GLDILYEGGDTFTD
+259 GLDILYEGGDTWND
-273 SHAWDLVKVGD
+273 SHAWNLVKINN
-284 EWYYMD
+284 EWYYAD
-290 PTKSG
+290 PTNMILDG
-295 HEEGVTFCA
+295 DTQA
-304 SFLQGNDWL
+304 FLQGNDWL
-313 KCNVK
+313 KCMSNKV
-318 ELDDQFKDYNN
+318 DDQFKDYKEK
-329 IYNISDISYAN
+329 YNISDISYGN
-340 KHNNCEHSWVKGAI
+340 RHSSCNGEHNWIEAAI
-354 GDITSRIED
+354 SNGTQNQKD
-363 STCNIPYNV
+363 STCDLPYWL
-372 AYACTK
+372 AFRCTK
-378 CDAYK
+378 CGAYK
-383 WVYYKDPKGHIPGK
+383 WEYYKDPKGHTPGK
-397 VIRVERE
+397 VIRVDRE

-416 CLRPAEDGGC
+416 CTVCGKG
-426 QSHAYYETI
+426 YWETI

-471 YGSYTKTCATCGY
+471 MGSYTKTCTTCGY

-520 GKTNGQKQIPAT
+520 GKTYGQRTIPAT

-588 KCGCEHTHRW
+588 KCGWEHTHRW

-638 TETLAKTA
+638 TVTLAKTA

-718 CSVCGVTKAHD
+718 CSVCGATKAHD

-763 APALGHDWKNQNG
+763 APALGHDWKNQDG
-776 TCSRCGEQHTH
+776 TCSRCNEQHTH

-798 DCTTEGEEVRQC
+798 D
-810 NTCGFEETRTLA
+810 
-822 KTDHQWG
+822 
-829 EWNITTEPSCT
+829 CT

-890 CHEVIKKGHELALAQ
+890 CHAVIKMGHKLALAQ
-905 HQWGEWKTTTPASCT
+905 HQ
-920 HEGEETRQ
+920 
-928 CKNCQETETRKLKKT
+928 
-943 DHDWSE
+943 WSE

-955 PSCTHEGE
+955 PSCTTEGE

-987 IVGAKAPNCTS
+987 IVGAKAPSCTT

-1005 VCKDCHAT
+1005 VCKDCNV
-1013 IKNGHKLDKTAHQ
+1013 KVKEGHTLAKTAHNWGEWKTTTPANCTTEGKEVRQCKVCQKTESRTLAKTAHQ

-1104 ITVDGIN
+1104 ITVNGIS

-1146 KCPSLRNVIIKTTL
+1146 KCPILRNVIIKTTL
-1160 LTKKTASKKCFSKV
+1160 LTKKTASKKCFNKV

>member
-21 PCTSHATEIKDTDP
+21 PCTSHATEIKDTDQ

-178 KTRYDFTE
+178 KTRYDFAE

-259 GLDILYEGGDTFTD
+259 GLDILYEGGDTWLD
-273 SHAWDLVKVGD
+273 SHAWNLVKIGD

-295 HEEGVTFCA
+295 HEDGSTFFVA
-304 SFLQGNDWL
+304 FLQGNDWL
-313 KCNVK
+313 KCNTK
-318 ELDDQFKDYNN
+318 ELDDQFKDYNK
-329 IYNISDISYAN
+329 IYNISDISYLN
-340 KHNNCEHSWVKGAI
+340 KHSSCNGEHTWAECGVHNGTQNQK
-354 GDITSRIED
+354 D
-363 STCNIPYNV
+363 STCDLPYWL
-372 AYACTK
+372 AFRCTK
-378 CDAYK
+378 CNAVK
-383 WVYYKDPKGHIPGK
+383 WEYYKDPKGHTPGK
-397 VIRVERE
+397 VIRVDRE

-416 CLRPAEDGGC
+416 CTVCGKG
-426 QSHAYYETI
+426 YWETI

-520 GKTNGQKQIPAT
+520 GKTNGQRQIPAT

-559 CHTTRTTINENSHY
+559 CHTTRTTINDNSHY

-588 KCGCEHTHRW
+588 KCGWEHTHRW
-598 VEDTSKTVPATC
+598 VEDTGKTVPATC
-610 TSEGSKTYYCTAD
+610 TSEGSKTYYCIAD

-661 EHDWQEQTSLAKSPT
+661 EHDWQEQTSLTKSPT
-676 CTEKGSKTYKCSKC
+676 CIEKGSKTYKCSKC

-718 CSVCGVTKAHD
+718 CSVCGATKAHD

-776 TCSRCGEQHTH
+776 TCSRCNAQHTH

-810 NTCGFEETRTLA
+810 NTCRFEETRTLA

-829 EWNITTEPSCT
+829 EWNITTKPSCT
-840 TEGEEVRQCEVC
+840 TEGEEVRQCQNC

-863 AHVTEIVG
+863 AHVTEVVG

-955 PSCTHEGE
+955 PSCTTEGE
-963 ETRQCKNCQKTESR
+963 ETRQCKNCQETETR
-977 TLAKTAHNTE
+977 KLEKTAHNTE
-987 IVGAKAPNCTS
+987 IVGAKASNCTS

-1013 IKNGHKLDKTAHQ
+1013 IKKGHKLDKTAHQ

-1104 ITVDGIN
+1104 ITADGIS
-1111 YKVAEVGA
+1111 YKVVEVGA

-1189 YVKIFK
+1189 YAKIFK

>member
-43 TRKECTNSEGV
+43 TVEEKTDADNDKYLLYTLPNTN
-54 SYVDYTFPEDQTQSY
+54 YD
-69 NSYDDAVTSLAKFT
+69 SYDDAITGLAKYMVDATADRKYNSVSVLFPFT
-83 VDAVADHKS
+83 VVTDKTIDEAVDM
-92 NYIILRV
+92 
-99 PVKIKTAQ
+99 
-107 SVDEYQLQ
+107 SVDI
-115 SDVEDKINSWIRF
+115 DDKIDSWIRF
-128 GGNMTKR
+128 GDNMTKR

-154 YTYLDDYAY
+154 NTNIINWKKTDNGYSGL
-163 TGGELTGTFKIAVNY
+163 AVCAVEY
-178 KTRYDFTE
+178 SHRYDFTE

-211 LCKWVNKHIKYKS
+211 LCKWVHAQINDTS
-224 SEVFLGDQ
+224 VSTAEGQ
-232 SGMQGMMEGW
+232 SGMKGIMERK
-242 GVCNAY
+242 GVCNAF
-248 ATLTCYLGRCL
+248 ATLSCYLGRCL
-259 GLDILYEGGDTFTD
+259 GLDILYESGDTWD
-273 SHAWDLVKVGD
+273 DGHAWNLVKVGN

-290 PTKSG
+290 TTCSLD
-295 HEEGVTFCA
+295 TL
-304 SFLQGNDWL
+304 SDFLQGESWL
-313 KCNVK
+313 KCNI
-318 ELDDQFKDYNN
+318 ETLDSQFKNYDK
-329 IYNISDISYAN
+329 IYNIPAISYDE
-340 KHNNCEHSWVKGAI
+340 KY
-354 GDITSRIED
+354 
-363 STCNIPYNV
+363 STCDHNWSLYSGTDSSFNCNFPTTNNYF
-372 AYACTK
+372 CTK
-378 CDAYK
+378 CHAGK
-383 WVYYKDPKGHIPGK
+383 WEYYKDPKGHTPGK
-397 VIRVERE
+397 VIRVDRE

-416 CLRPAEDGGC
+416 CTVCGKG
-426 QSHAYYETI
+426 YWETI

-471 YGSYTKTCATCGY
+471 MGSYTKTCTTCGY

-520 GKTNGQKQIPAT
+520 GKTYGQRTIPAT

-573 ADHTWAEGDGTVTCT
+573 ADHTWTEGDGTVTCT
-588 KCGCEHTHRW
+588 KCGWEHTHRW

-610 TSEGSKTYYCTAD
+610 TSEGSKTYYCIAD

-630 VHKCHSTK
+630 LHKCHSTK
-638 TETLAKTA
+638 TVTLAKTA

-718 CSVCGVTKAHD
+718 CSVCGATKAHD

-763 APALGHDWKNQNG
+763 APALGHDWKNQDG
-776 TCSRCGEQHTH
+776 TCSRCNEQHTH

-798 DCTTEGEEVRQC
+798 D
-810 NTCGFEETRTLA
+810 
-822 KTDHQWG
+822 
-829 EWNITTEPSCT
+829 CT

-890 CHEVIKKGHELALAQ
+890 CHAVIKMGHKLALAQ
-905 HQWGEWKTTTPASCT
+905 HQ
-920 HEGEETRQ
+920 
-928 CKNCQETETRKLKKT
+928 
-943 DHDWSE
+943 WSE

-955 PSCTHEGE
+955 PSCTTEGE

-987 IVGAKAPNCTS
+987 IVGAKAPSCTT

-1005 VCKDCHAT
+1005 VCKDCNV
-1013 IKNGHKLDKTAHQ
+1013 KVKEGHTLAKTAHNWGEWKTTTPANCTTEGKEVRQCKVCQKTESRTLAKTAHQ

-1104 ITVDGIN
+1104 ITVNGIS

-1146 KCPSLRNVIIKTTL
+1146 KCPILRNVIIKTTL
-1160 LTKKTASKKCFSKV
+1160 LTKKTASKKCFNKV

>member
-35 TTVQWDKA
+35 TTVQWDRA

-54 SYVDYTFPEDQTQSY
+54 SYVDYTFPENQTQSY

-178 KTRYDFTE
+178 KTCYDFTE

-259 GLDILYEGGDTFTD
+259 GLDILYEGGDTWLD
-273 SHAWDLVKVGD
+273 SHAWNLVKIGD

-290 PTKSG
+290 PTQSG
-295 HEEGVTFCA
+295 HGDDSTFSA

-313 KCNVK
+313 KCEAK
-318 ELDDQFKDYNN
+318 ELDDQFKDYNK

-340 KHNNCEHSWVKGAI
+340 KHNNCEHSWVHGAVGNFTENI
-354 GDITSRIED
+354 KD
-363 STCNIPYNV
+363 STCDLPYWV
-372 AYACTK
+372 SYACSK
-378 CDAYK
+378 CGAYK
-383 WVYYKDPKGHIPGK
+383 WEYYKDPKGHTPGK
-397 VIRVERE
+397 VIRVDRE

-416 CLRPAEDGGC
+416 CTVCGKG
-426 QSHAYYETI
+426 YWETI

-471 YGSYTKTCATCGY
+471 YGSYTKTCTTCGY

-520 GKTNGQKQIPAT
+520 GKTNGQRQIPAT

-573 ADHTWAEGDGTVTCT
+573 ADHTWTEGDGTVTCT
-588 KCGCEHTHRW
+588 KCGWEHTHRW

-711 QNKSECK
+711 TNKSECK
-718 CSVCGVTKAHD
+718 CSVCGATKAHD

-763 APALGHDWKNQNG
+763 APALGHDWKNQDG
-776 TCSRCGEQHTH
+776 MCSRCNTQHTH
-787 DWGEWKTTTPA
+787 DWGEWKTTTTA

-840 TEGEEVRQCEVC
+840 TEGEETRQCKNC
-852 QKTETKKLEKT
+852 QETETRKLKKT

-871 AKESTCTT
+871 AKKSTCTT
-879 AGYSGDEVCKH
+879 AGYSGDEVCKD
-890 CHEVIKKGHELALAQ
+890 CHAVVKKGHKLDKTA
-905 HQWGEWKTTTPASCT
+905 HQWSTWKTTTPASCT

-1013 IKNGHKLDKTAHQ
+1013 IKKGHKLDKTAHR

-1048 SQCHQT
+1048 SQCHQI

-1096 KTVTIPNT
+1096 KTATIPNT
-1104 ITVDGIN
+1104 ITVDGIS
-1111 YKVAEVGA
+1111 YKVAEIGA
-1119 NAFKNNKKVKK
+1119 NAFNNNKKIKK

-1189 YVKIFK
+1189 YAKIFK

>member
-1 MKKSTMLATA
+1 MLATA

-43 TRKECTNSEGV
+43 TVEEKTDADNDKYLLYTLPNTN
-54 SYVDYTFPEDQTQSY
+54 YD
-69 NSYDDAVTSLAKFT
+69 SYDDAITGLAKYMVDATADRKYNSVSVLFPFT
-83 VDAVADHKS
+83 VVTDKTIDEAVDM
-92 NYIILRV
+92 
-99 PVKIKTAQ
+99 
-107 SVDEYQLQ
+107 SVDI
-115 SDVEDKINSWIRF
+115 DDKIDSWIRF
-128 GGNMTKR
+128 GDNMTKR

-154 YTYLDDYAY
+154 NTNIINWKKTDNGYSGL
-163 TGGELTGTFKIAVNY
+163 AVCAVEY
-178 KTRYDFTE
+178 SHHYDFTE

-259 GLDILYEGGDTFTD
+259 GLDVLYESGDTWND
-273 SHAWDLVKVGD
+273 RHSWDLVKID
-284 EWYYMD
+284 NEWYYID
-290 PTKSG
+290 PTNTKT
-295 HEEGVTFCA
+295 EEHFH
-304 SFLQGNDWL
+304 SEFLQGNDWL
-313 KCNVK
+313 KCEIK
-318 ELDDQFKDYNN
+318 ELDDQFKDYAKL
-329 IYNISDISYAN
+329 YNVPDISYAN
-340 KHNNCEHSWVKGAI
+340 KHNNCEHNWVHGSVTNLTENLK
-354 GDITSRIED
+354 D
-363 STCNIPYNV
+363 STCDLPYWV
-372 AYACTK
+372 SLVCTK
-378 CDAYK
+378 CNAYK
-383 WVYYKDPKGHIPGK
+383 WEYYKDPKGHTPGK
-397 VIRVERE
+397 VIRVDRE

-416 CLRPAEDGGC
+416 CTVCGKG
-426 QSHAYYETI
+426 YWETI

-471 YGSYTKTCATCGY
+471 MGSYTKTCTTCGY

-520 GKTNGQKQIPAT
+520 GKTYGQRTIPAT
-532 GEHNWETVETIP
+532 GEHNWDTVETIP

-573 ADHTWAEGDGTVTCT
+573 ADHTWTEGDGTVTCT
-588 KCGCEHTHRW
+588 KCGWEHTHRW

-610 TSEGSKTYYCTAD
+610 TSEGSKTYYCIAD

-630 VHKCHSTK
+630 LHKCHSTK
-638 TETLAKTA
+638 TATLAKTA

-661 EHDWQEQTSLAKSPT
+661 EHDWQEQTPLAQSPT

-690 GETKVE
+690 GETKIE

-729 LKVVSKDPAT
+729 LEVVSKDPAT

-763 APALGHDWKNQNG
+763 APALGHDWKNQDG
-776 TCSRCGEQHTH
+776 TCSRCNAQHTH

-798 DCTTEGEEVRQC
+798 DCTAEGEEVRQC

-822 KTDHQWG
+822 KTAHQWG

-852 QKTETKKLEKT
+852 QETETKKLEKT

-890 CHEVIKKGHELALAQ
+890 CHEVIKKGYELALAQ

-928 CKNCQETETRKLKKT
+928 CKNCQETETRKLAKT
-943 DHDWSE
+943 EHDWSE

-987 IVGAKAPNCTS
+987 IVGAKAPSCTT

-1005 VCKDCHAT
+1005 ICKDCHAVV
-1013 IKNGHKLDKTAHQ
+1013 KKGHKLDKTAHQ

-1096 KTVTIPNT
+1096 KTVTIPS
-1104 ITVDGIN
+1104 TVKVNGIN
-1111 YKVAEVGA
+1111 YKVTEVGA

-1174 HKKMVIKVPKKVKKS
+1174 HKKMIIKVPKKVKKT

>member
-11 AFAVLLGLFV
+11 AFAVILGLFV

-69 NSYDDAVTSLAKFT
+69 NSYDDAVTSLTKFT

-154 YTYLDDYAY
+154 YTYLNDYAY

-259 GLDILYEGGDTFTD
+259 GLDVLYESGDAWND
-273 SHAWDLVKVGD
+273 RHAWDLVKID
-284 EWYYMD
+284 NEWYYID
-290 PTKSG
+290 PTNTKT
-295 HEEGVTFCA
+295 EEHFH
-304 SFLQGNDWL
+304 SEFLQGNDWL
-313 KCNVK
+313 KCEAK
-318 ELDDQFKDYNN
+318 ELDDQFKDYNK

-340 KHNNCEHSWVKGAI
+340 KHNNCEHSWVHGAVGNFTENI
-354 GDITSRIED
+354 KD
-363 STCNIPYNV
+363 STCDLPYWV
-372 AYACTK
+372 SYACSK
-378 CDAYK
+378 CGAYK
-383 WVYYKDPKGHIPGK
+383 WEYYKDPKGHTPGK
-397 VIRVERE
+397 VIRVDRE

-416 CLRPAEDGGC
+416 CTVCGKG
-426 QSHAYYETI
+426 YWETI

-520 GKTNGQKQIPAT
+520 GKTNGQRQIPAT

-573 ADHTWAEGDGTVTCT
+573 ADHTWTEGDGTVTCT
-588 KCGCEHTHRW
+588 KCGWEHTHRW

-711 QNKSECK
+711 TNKSECK
-718 CSVCGVTKAHD
+718 CSVCNATKAHD

-763 APALGHDWKNQNG
+763 APALGHDWKNQDG
-776 TCSRCGEQHTH
+776 TCSRCNAQHTH
-787 DWGEWKTTTPA
+787 NWGEWKTTTPA

-810 NTCGFEETRTLA
+810 NTCRFEETRTLA

-829 EWNITTEPSCT
+829 EWNITTKPSCT
-840 TEGEEVRQCEVC
+840 TEGEEVRQCQNC

-863 AHVTEIVG
+863 AHVTEVVG

-963 ETRQCKNCQKTESR
+963 EIRQCKNCQKTESR

-1013 IKNGHKLDKTAHQ
+1013 IKKGHKLDKTAHQ

-1048 SQCHQT
+1048 SQCHQI

-1065 KAGTKYTVGGNQ
+1065 KTGTKYTVGGNQ

-1096 KTVTIPNT
+1096 KTATIPNT
-1104 ITVDGIN
+1104 ITVDGIS
-1111 YKVAEVGA
+1111 YKVAEIGA
-1119 NAFKNNKKVKK
+1119 NAFNNNKKIKK

-1174 HKKMVIKVPKKVKKS
+1174 HKKMIIKVPKKVKKT

>member
-1 MKKSTMLATA
+1 MLATA

-54 SYVDYTFPEDQTQSY
+54 SYVNYTFPEDQTQRY

-92 NYIILRV
+92 NYIILKV

-154 YTYLDDYAY
+154 YTYLNDYAC
-163 TGGELTGTFKIAVNY
+163 TDGELTGTFKITVNY

-259 GLDILYEGGDTFTD
+259 GLDILYESGDTWND
-273 SHAWDLVKVGD
+273 RHSWDLVKID
-284 EWYYMD
+284 NEWYYID
-290 PTKSG
+290 PTNTKT
-295 HEEGVTFCA
+295 EEHFH
-304 SFLQGNDWL
+304 SEFLQGNDWL
-313 KCNVK
+313 KCEIK
-318 ELDDQFKDYNN
+318 ELDDQFKDYAKL
-329 IYNISDISYAN
+329 YNVPDISYAN
-340 KHNNCEHSWVKGAI
+340 KHNSCEHNWVHGSVTNLTENLK
-354 GDITSRIED
+354 D
-363 STCNIPYNV
+363 STCDLPYWV
-372 AYACTK
+372 SLVCTK
-378 CDAYK
+378 CNAYK
-383 WVYYKDPKGHIPGK
+383 WEYYKDPKGHTPGK
-397 VIRVERE
+397 VIRVDRE

-416 CLRPAEDGGC
+416 CTVCGKG
-426 QSHAYYETI
+426 YWETI

-457 YGEKTIITPATCTT
+457 YGEETIITPATCITM
-471 YGSYTKTCATCGY
+471 GSYTKTCTTCGY

-520 GKTNGQKQIPAT
+520 GKTYGQRPIPAT

-559 CHTTRTTINENSHY
+559 CHTTRTTINDNSHY
-573 ADHTWAEGDGTVTCT
+573 ADHTWTEGDGTVTCT
-588 KCGCEHTHRW
+588 KCGWEHTHRW

-638 TETLAKTA
+638 TVTLAKTA

-711 QNKSECK
+711 TNKSECK

-763 APALGHDWKNQNG
+763 APALGHDWKNQDG
-776 TCSRCGEQHTH
+776 TCSRCNAQHTH

-810 NTCGFEETRTLA
+810 NTCRFEETRTLA
-822 KTDHQWG
+822 KTDHDWG

-840 TEGEEVRQCEVC
+840 HEGEETRQCKNC

-863 AHVTEIVG
+863 AHVTELVG
-871 AKESTCTT
+871 AKAPSCTSE
-879 AGYSGDEVCKH
+879 GYTGNEVCKD
-890 CHEVIKKGHELALAQ
+890 CHAVVKKGHKLDKTA
-905 HQWGEWKTTTPASCT
+905 HQWSTWKTTTPASCT

-928 CKNCQETETRKLKKT
+928 CSVCQETETRKLKKT

-963 ETRQCKNCQKTESR
+963 EVRQCKNCQKTESR

-987 IVGAKAPNCTS
+987 IVGAKASSCTS

-1005 VCKDCHAT
+1005 ICKDCHAVV
-1013 IKNGHKLDKTAHQ
+1013 KKGHKLVKTAHQ
-1026 WSTWKTTT
+1026 WGEWKTTT

-1096 KTVTIPNT
+1096 KTVTIPNA
-1104 ITVDGIN
+1104 ITVDGIS

>member
-69 NSYDDAVTSLAKFT
+69 NSYDDAITGLAKFT

-259 GLDILYEGGDTFTD
+259 GLDVLYESGDTWND
-273 SHAWDLVKVGD
+273 RHSWDLVKID
-284 EWYYMD
+284 NEWYYID
-290 PTKSG
+290 PTNTKT
-295 HEEGVTFCA
+295 EEHFH
-304 SFLQGNDWL
+304 SEFLQGNDWL
-313 KCNVK
+313 KCEIK
-318 ELDDQFKDYNN
+318 ELDDQFKDYAKL
-329 IYNISDISYAN
+329 YNVPDISYAN
-340 KHNNCEHSWVKGAI
+340 KHNNCEHNWVHGSVTNLTENLK
-354 GDITSRIED
+354 D
-363 STCNIPYNV
+363 STCDLPYWV
-372 AYACTK
+372 SLVCTK
-378 CDAYK
+378 CNAYK
-383 WVYYKDPKGHIPGK
+383 WEYYKDPKGHTPGK
-397 VIRVERE
+397 VIRVDRE

-416 CLRPAEDGGC
+416 CTVCGKG
-426 QSHAYYETI
+426 YWETI

-471 YGSYTKTCATCGY
+471 YGSYTKTCTTCGY
-484 VYKGQIPKTQHN
+484 IYKGQIPKTQHN

-520 GKTNGQKQIPAT
+520 GKTNGQRQIPAT

-559 CHTTRTTINENSHY
+559 CHTIRTAINENSHY

-588 KCGCEHTHRW
+588 KCGWEHTHRW

-610 TSEGSKTYYCTAD
+610 TSEGSKTYYCIAD

-638 TETLAKTA
+638 TVTLAKTA

-661 EHDWQEQTSLAKSPT
+661 EHDWQEQTSLTKSPT

-690 GETKVE
+690 GETNVE

-718 CSVCGVTKAHD
+718 CSVCGATKAHD

-776 TCSRCGEQHTH
+776 TCSRCNAQHTH

-829 EWNITTEPSCT
+829 EWKN
-840 TEGEEVRQCEVC
+840 
-852 QKTETKKLEKT
+852 
-863 AHVTEIVG
+863 
-871 AKESTCTT
+871 
-879 AGYSGDEVCKH
+879 
-890 CHEVIKKGHELALAQ
+890 
-905 HQWGEWKTTTPASCT
+905 TTPASCT

-928 CKNCQETETRKLKKT
+928 CSVCQETETRKLKKT

-955 PSCTHEGE
+955 PSCTTEGE
-963 ETRQCKNCQKTESR
+963 ETRQCKSCQETETR
-977 TLAKTAHNTE
+977 KLAKTAHNTE
-987 IVGAKAPNCTS
+987 IVGAKAPSCTL

-1013 IKNGHKLDKTAHQ
+1013 IKKGHKLAKTAHQ

-1104 ITVDGIN
+1104 IKVNGIN

-1174 HKKMVIKVPKKVKKS
+1174 SKKMVIKVPKKVKKS
-1189 YVKIFK
+1189 YAKIFK

>member
-1 MKKSTMLATA
+1 MKKSTILATA

-21 PCTSHATEIKDTDP
+21 PCTSHATEIKDTDQ

-43 TRKECTNSEGV
+43 TVEEKTDADNDKYLLYTLPNTN
-54 SYVDYTFPEDQTQSY
+54 YD
-69 NSYDDAVTSLAKFT
+69 SYDDAITGLAKYMVDATADRKYNSVSVLFPFT
-83 VDAVADHKS
+83 VVTDKTIDEAVD
-92 NYIILRV
+92 I
-99 PVKIKTAQ
+99 
-107 SVDEYQLQ
+107 SVDI
-115 SDVEDKINSWIRF
+115 DDKIDSWIRF

-154 YTYLDDYAY
+154 NTNIINWKKTDNGYSGL
-163 TGGELTGTFKIAVNY
+163 AVCAVEY
-178 KTRYDFTE
+178 SHRYDFTE

-211 LCKWVNKHIKYKS
+211 LCKWVHAQINDTS
-224 SEVFLGDQ
+224 VSTAEGQ
-232 SGMQGMMEGW
+232 SGMKGIMERK
-242 GVCNAY
+242 GVCNAF
-248 ATLTCYLGRCL
+248 ATLSCYLGRCL
-259 GLDILYEGGDTFTD
+259 GLDILYESGDTWD
-273 SHAWDLVKVGD
+273 DGHAWNLVKVGN

-290 PTKSG
+290 TTCSLD
-295 HEEGVTFCA
+295 TL
-304 SFLQGNDWL
+304 SDFLQGESWL
-313 KCNVK
+313 KCNI
-318 ELDDQFKDYNN
+318 ETLDSQFKNYDK
-329 IYNISDISYAN
+329 IYNIPAISYDE
-340 KHNNCEHSWVKGAI
+340 KY
-354 GDITSRIED
+354 
-363 STCNIPYNV
+363 STCDHNWSLYSGTDSSFNCNFPTTNNYF
-372 AYACTK
+372 CTK
-378 CDAYK
+378 CHAGK
-383 WVYYKDPKGHIPGK
+383 WEYYKDPKGHTPGK
-397 VIRVERE
+397 VIRVDRE

-416 CLRPAEDGGC
+416 CTVCGKG
-426 QSHAYYETI
+426 YWETI

-471 YGSYTKTCATCGY
+471 YGSYTKTCTTCGY

-504 ATCNSTGVET
+504 ATCNSTGVKT

-520 GKTNGQKQIPAT
+520 GKTYGQRTIPAT

-559 CHTTRTTINENSHY
+559 CHTTRTTINENSNY

-588 KCGCEHTHRW
+588 KCGWEHTHRW

-610 TSEGSKTYYCTAD
+610 TSEGSKTYYCIAD

-638 TETLAKTA
+638 TVTLAKTA

-718 CSVCGVTKAHD
+718 CSVCEATKAHD

-763 APALGHDWKNQNG
+763 APALGHDWKNQDG
-776 TCSRCGEQHTH
+776 TCSRCNEQHTH

-810 NTCGFEETRTLA
+810 NTCGFEETKKLE

-852 QKTETKKLEKT
+852 QKIETKKLKKT
-863 AHVTEIVG
+863 DHVTEIVG
-871 AKESTCTT
+871 AKESTCTI

-890 CHEVIKKGHELALAQ
+890 CHKVIKKGHELALAQ

-928 CKNCQETETRKLKKT
+928 CSVCQETETRKLEKT

-949 WKTTTK
+949 WKITTK
-955 PSCTHEGE
+955 PSCTTEGE

-977 TLAKTAHNTE
+977 TLAKTVHNTE
-987 IVGAKAPNCTS
+987 IVGAKAPSCTT

-1005 VCKDCHAT
+1005 VCKDCHAVV
-1013 IKNGHKLDKTAHQ
+1013 KKGNSLAKTAHQ

-1034 NPSYASEGEQTRQC
+1034 NPSYTSEGEQTRQC

-1104 ITVDGIN
+1104 IKVNGIS
-1111 YKVAEVGA
+1111 YKVTEVGA

-1160 LTKKTASKKCFSKV
+1160 LTKNTASKKCFNKV

-1189 YVKIFK
+1189 YAKIFK

>member
-43 TRKECTNSEGV
+43 TRKECINFEGV
-54 SYVDYTFPEDQTQSY
+54 SYVDYTFPEEQTQSY

-92 NYIILRV
+92 NFVSIRF
-99 PVKIKTAQ
+99 PFSVKTNKVISDESDMSIEIK
-107 SVDEYQLQ
+107 
-115 SDVEDKINSWIRF
+115 DKIDNWIRF
-128 GGNMTKR
+128 GNNMTKR
-135 EILSFSGSDWKK
+135 ELLAFSGSDWKK
-147 HENLSSF
+147 HENLSNYFSHIINWEKTENG
-154 YTYLDDYAY
+154 YKGVLDF
-163 TGGELTGTFKIAVNY
+163 EY
-178 KTRYDFTE
+178 KYSLRYDFTE

-211 LCKWVNKHIKYKS
+211 LCKWVHAQINDTS
-224 SEVFLGDQ
+224 VSTAEGQ
-232 SGMQGMMEGW
+232 SGMKGIMERK
-242 GVCNAY
+242 GVCNAF
-248 ATLTCYLGRCL
+248 ATLSCYLGRCL
-259 GLDILYEGGDTFTD
+259 GLDILYESGDTWD
-273 SHAWDLVKVGD
+273 DGHAWNLVKVGD

-290 PTKSG
+290 TTCSLY
-295 HEEGVTFCA
+295 TL
-304 SFLQGNDWL
+304 SDFLQGESWL
-313 KCNVK
+313 KCNI
-318 ELDDQFKDYNN
+318 ETLDSQFKNYDK
-329 IYNISDISYAN
+329 IYNIPAISYDE
-340 KHNNCEHSWVKGAI
+340 KYSTCEHNWSLYSS
-354 GDITSRIED
+354 TD
-363 STCNIPYNV
+363 SSFNCNFPTTNNYF
-372 AYACTK
+372 CTK
-378 CDAYK
+378 CHAGK
-383 WVYYKDPKGHIPGK
+383 WEYYKDPKGHTPGK
-397 VIRVERE
+397 VIRVDRE

-416 CLRPAEDGGC
+416 CTVCGKG
-426 QSHAYYETI
+426 YWETI

-514 KTCTNC
+514 KTCTSC
-520 GKTNGQKQIPAT
+520 GKTNGQRQIPAT

-573 ADHTWAEGDGTVTCT
+573 ADHTWTEGDGTVTCT
-588 KCGCEHTHRW
+588 KCGWEHTHRW

-610 TSEGSKTYYCTAD
+610 TSEGSKTYYCIAD

-638 TETLAKTA
+638 TEILAKTA

-676 CTEKGSKTYKCSKC
+676 CIKKGSKTYKCSKC
-690 GETKVE
+690 GETNVE

-711 QNKSECK
+711 TNKSECK
-718 CSVCGVTKAHD
+718 CSVCGATKAHD
-729 LKVVSKDPAT
+729 LKVVSKDSAT

-763 APALGHDWKNQNG
+763 APALGHDWKNQDG
-776 TCSRCGEQHTH
+776 TCSRCNAQHTH
-787 DWGEWKTTTPA
+787 DWREWKTTTPA
-798 DCTTEGEEVRQC
+798 NCTTEGEEVRQC

-829 EWNITTEPSCT
+829 EWNITTKPSCT
-840 TEGEEVRQCEVC
+840 TEGGEVRQCQNC

-863 AHVTEIVG
+863 AHVTEVVG
-871 AKESTCTT
+871 AKESMCTT
-879 AGYSGDEVCKH
+879 AGYSGDEVCKD
-890 CHEVIKKGHELALAQ
+890 CHAVVKKGHKLDKTA
-905 HQWGEWKTTTPASCT
+905 HQWSTWKTTTPASCT

-928 CKNCQETETRKLKKT
+928 CSVCQETETRKLKKT

-977 TLAKTAHNTE
+977 TLDKTAHNTE
-987 IVGAKAPNCTS
+987 IVGAKAPSCTT

-1013 IKNGHKLDKTAHQ
+1013 IKKGHKLDKTAHQ

-1034 NPSYASEGEQTRQC
+1034 NPSYDSEGEQTRQC

-1096 KTVTIPNT
+1096 KTVTIPNA
-1104 ITVDGIN
+1104 ITVDGIS

>member
-1 MKKSTMLATA
+1 MGIDSPTDIDLLLAAYRSGSHLTSDITNKNEKGEIKMKKSTMLATA

-83 VDAVADHKS
+83 VDAVADHKEPNIDIEIPFNVKTDKVIEK
-92 NYIILRV
+92 NYDIA
-99 PVKIKTAQ
+99 IK
-107 SVDEYQLQ
+107 VD
-115 SDVEDKINSWIRF
+115 DRIDNWIRF

-147 HENLSSF
+147 HENLSYYYTTVDEWKKTENGYSGIFSLSF
-154 YTYLDDYAY
+154 
-163 TGGELTGTFKIAVNY
+163 KY
-178 KTRYDFTE
+178 KTRYDFTK

-259 GLDILYEGGDTFTD
+259 GLDILYEGGDTWLD
-273 SHAWDLVKVGD
+273 SHAWNLVKIRD

-295 HEEGVTFCA
+295 HEEDSIFSGY
-304 SFLQGNDWL
+304 FLQGNDWL

-318 ELDDQFKDYNN
+318 ELDDQFKGYNK

-340 KHNNCEHSWVKGAI
+340 KHNTCEHDWG
-354 GDITSRIED
+354 TSALFNVTMNLKD
-363 STCNIPYNV
+363 STCDIPYNV
-372 AYACTK
+372 SYKCTK
-378 CDAYK
+378 CNAYK
-383 WVYYKDPKGHIPGK
+383 WEYYKDPKGHTPGK
-397 VIRVERE
+397 VIRVDRE

-416 CLRPAEDGGC
+416 CTVCGKG
-426 QSHAYYETI
+426 YWETI

-471 YGSYTKTCATCGY
+471 YGSYTKTCTTCGY

-520 GKTNGQKQIPAT
+520 GKTYGQRTIPAT

-573 ADHTWAEGDGTVTCT
+573 ADHTWTEGDGTVTCT
-588 KCGCEHTHRW
+588 KCGWEHTHRW

-638 TETLAKTA
+638 TVTLAKTD

-718 CSVCGVTKAHD
+718 CSVCGATKAHD
-729 LKVVSKDPAT
+729 LEVVSKDPAT

-776 TCSRCGEQHTH
+776 TCSRCNAQHTH
-787 DWGEWKTTTPA
+787 NWGEWKTTTPA

-810 NTCGFEETRTLA
+810 NTCGFEETKTLA

-863 AHVTEIVG
+863 AHVTELVG

-905 HQWGEWKTTTPASCT
+905 HQWGEWNITTPASCT

-928 CKNCQETETRKLKKT
+928 CKK
-943 DHDWSE
+943 
-949 WKTTTK
+949 
-955 PSCTHEGE
+955 
-963 ETRQCKNCQKTESR
+963 CQKAESR
-977 TLAKTAHNTE
+977 TLTKTAHNTE
-987 IVGAKAPNCTS
+987 IVGAKAPSCTS

-1013 IKNGHKLDKTAHQ
+1013 IKKGNTLAKTAHQ
-1026 WSTWKTTT
+1026 WSSWKTTT
-1034 NPSYASEGEQTRQC
+1034 NPGYASEGEQTRQC

-1104 ITVDGIN
+1104 IKVNGIN

-1189 YVKIFK
+1189 YAKTFK

>member
-43 TRKECTNSEGV
+43 TVEEKTDADNDKYLLYTLPNTN
-54 SYVDYTFPEDQTQSY
+54 YD
-69 NSYDDAVTSLAKFT
+69 SYDDAITGLAKYMVDATADRKYNSVSVLFPFT
-83 VDAVADHKS
+83 VVTD
-92 NYIILRV
+92 
-99 PVKIKTAQ
+99 KTIDEAIDM
-107 SVDEYQLQ
+107 SVDI
-115 SDVEDKINSWIRF
+115 DDKIDSWIRF

-154 YTYLDDYAY
+154 NTNIINWKKTDNGYSGL
-163 TGGELTGTFKIAVNY
+163 AVCAVEY
-178 KTRYDFTE
+178 STRYDFTE

-211 LCKWVNKHIKYKS
+211 LNKWVHAQINDTS
-224 SEVFLGDQ
+224 VSTAEGQ
-232 SGMQGMMEGW
+232 SGMKGIMGRK
-242 GVCNAY
+242 GVCNAF
-248 ATLTCYLGRCL
+248 ATLSCYLGRCL
-259 GLDILYEGGDTFTD
+259 GLDILYESGDTWD
-273 SHAWDLVKVGD
+273 DGHAWNLIKIGD
-284 EWYYMD
+284 EWYYTD
-290 PTKSG
+290 TSCPVDVLSN
-295 HEEGVTFCA
+295 
-304 SFLQGNDWL
+304 FLQGKSWL
-313 KCNVK
+313 KCNI
-318 ELDDQFKDYNN
+318 ETLDSQFKNYDK
-329 IYNISDISYAN
+329 IYNIPAIGYDEKYST
-340 KHNNCEHSWVKGAI
+340 CEHNWSLYSG
-354 GDITSRIED
+354 TD
-363 STCNIPYNV
+363 SSFNCNFPTTNNYF
-372 AYACTK
+372 CTK
-378 CDAYK
+378 CHAGK
-383 WVYYKDPKGHIPGK
+383 WEYYKDPKGHTPGK
-397 VIRVERE
+397 VIRVDRE

-416 CLRPAEDGGC
+416 CTVCGKG
-426 QSHAYYETI
+426 YWETI

-457 YGEKTIITPATCTT
+457 YGEKTIVTPATCTT
-471 YGSYTKTCATCGY
+471 YGSYTKTCTTCGY

-520 GKTNGQKQIPAT
+520 GKTNGQRQIPAT

-588 KCGCEHTHRW
+588 KCGWEHTHRW

-610 TSEGSKTYYCTAD
+610 TSEGSKTYYCIAD

-711 QNKSECK
+711 TNKSECK
-718 CSVCGVTKAHD
+718 CSVCGDTKAHD

-763 APALGHDWKNQNG
+763 APALGHDWKNQDG
-776 TCSRCGEQHTH
+776 MCSRCNAQHTH

-810 NTCGFEETRTLA
+810 NTCRFEETRTLA
-822 KTDHQWG
+822 KTDHDWG
-829 EWNITTEPSCT
+829 EWNITTKPSCT
-840 TEGEEVRQCEVC
+840 TEGEEVRQCQNC

-863 AHVTEIVG
+863 AHVTEVVG

-890 CHEVIKKGHELALAQ
+890 CYKVIKKGHELALAQ
-905 HQWGEWKTTTPASCT
+905 HQWGEWTTTTQASCT

-928 CKNCQETETRKLKKT
+928 C
-943 DHDWSE
+943 SV
-949 WKTTTK
+949 
-955 PSCTHEGE
+955 
-963 ETRQCKNCQKTESR
+963 CQKTESK

-987 IVGAKAPNCTS
+987 IVGAKAPSCTT

-1005 VCKDCHAT
+1005 VCKDCHAVV
-1013 IKNGHKLDKTAHQ
+1013 KKGNSLAKTAHQ

-1048 SQCHQT
+1048 SQCHQI

-1146 KCPSLRNVIIKTTL
+1146 KCPSLKNVIIKTTL

-1174 HKKMVIKVPKKVKKS
+1174 HKKMIIKVPKKVKKS
-1189 YVKIFK
+1189 YAKIFK

>member
-43 TRKECTNSEGV
+43 TVEEKTDADNDKYLLYTLPNTN
-54 SYVDYTFPEDQTQSY
+54 YD
-69 NSYDDAVTSLAKFT
+69 SYDDAITGLAKYMVDATADRKYNSVSVLFPFT
-83 VDAVADHKS
+83 VVTDKTIDEAVDM
-92 NYIILRV
+92 
-99 PVKIKTAQ
+99 
-107 SVDEYQLQ
+107 SVDI
-115 SDVEDKINSWIRF
+115 DDKIDSWIRF

-154 YTYLDDYAY
+154 NTNIINWKKTDNGYSGL
-163 TGGELTGTFKIAVNY
+163 AVCAVEY
-178 KTRYDFTE
+178 SHRYNFTE

-211 LCKWVNKHIKYKS
+211 LCKWVHAQIKDTS
-224 SEVFLGDQ
+224 VSTAEGQ
-232 SGMQGMMEGW
+232 SGMKGIMERK
-242 GVCNAY
+242 GVCNAF
-248 ATLTCYLGRCL
+248 ATLSCYLGRCL
-259 GLDILYEGGDTFTD
+259 GLDILYESGDTWD
-273 SHAWDLVKVGD
+273 DGHAWNLVKVGN

-290 PTKSG
+290 TTCSLD
-295 HEEGVTFCA
+295 TL
-304 SFLQGNDWL
+304 SDFLQGESWL
-313 KCNVK
+313 KCNI
-318 ELDDQFKDYNN
+318 ETLDSQFKNYDK
-329 IYNISDISYAN
+329 IYNIPAISYDE
-340 KHNNCEHSWVKGAI
+340 KYSTCEHNWSLYSG
-354 GDITSRIED
+354 TD
-363 STCNIPYNV
+363 SSFNCNFPTTNNYF
-372 AYACTK
+372 CTK
-378 CDAYK
+378 CHAGK
-383 WVYYKDPKGHIPGK
+383 WEYYKDPKGHTPGK
-397 VIRVERE
+397 VIRVDRE

-416 CLRPAEDGGC
+416 CTVCGKG
-426 QSHAYYETI
+426 YWETI

-471 YGSYTKTCATCGY
+471 YGSYTKTCTTCGY

-520 GKTNGQKQIPAT
+520 GKTYGQRPIPAT

-573 ADHTWAEGDGTVTCT
+573 ADHTWTEGDGTVTCT
-588 KCGCEHTHRW
+588 KCGWEHTHRW

-638 TETLAKTA
+638 TVTLAKTA

-661 EHDWQEQTSLAKSPT
+661 EHDWQEQTSLTKSPT

-718 CSVCGVTKAHD
+718 CSVCEATKAHD

-763 APALGHDWKNQNG
+763 APALGHDWKNQDG
-776 TCSRCGEQHTH
+776 TCSRCNAQHTH

-822 KTDHQWG
+822 KTAHQWG
-829 EWNITTEPSCT
+829 EWNITTKPSCT
-840 TEGEEVRQCEVC
+840 TEGEETRQCKNC

-890 CHEVIKKGHELALAQ
+890 CLEVIKKGHELTLAQ

-943 DHDWSE
+943 GHDWSE

-955 PSCTHEGE
+955 PSCTTEGE
-963 ETRQCKNCQKTESR
+963 ETRQCKNCQGTETR
-977 TLAKTAHNTE
+977 KLAKTAHNTE
-987 IVGAKAPNCTS
+987 VRGAKEPSCTT

-1005 VCKDCHAT
+1005 VCKDCHAVV
-1013 IKNGHKLDKTAHQ
+1013 KKGHKLDKTAHQ
-1026 WSTWKTTT
+1026 WSSWKTTT
-1034 NPSYASEGEQTRQC
+1034 NPSYTSEGEQTRQC

-1104 ITVDGIN
+1104 ITVNGIS

-1174 HKKMVIKVPKKVKKS
+1174 HKKMIIKSPKKVKKS
-1189 YVKIFK
+1189 YAKIFK
-1195 GFKVK
+1195 GLKVR

>member
-43 TRKECTNSEGV
+43 TVEEKTDADNDKYLLYTLPNTN
-54 SYVDYTFPEDQTQSY
+54 YD
-69 NSYDDAVTSLAKFT
+69 SYDDAITGLAKYMVDATADRKYNSVSVLFPFT
-83 VDAVADHKS
+83 VVTNKTINEAVDM
-92 NYIILRV
+92 
-99 PVKIKTAQ
+99 
-107 SVDEYQLQ
+107 SVDI
-115 SDVEDKINSWIRF
+115 DDKIDSWIRF
-128 GGNMTKR
+128 GDNMTKR

-154 YTYLDDYAY
+154 NTNIINWKKTDNGYSGL
-163 TGGELTGTFKIAVNY
+163 AVCAVEY
-178 KTRYDFTE
+178 SPRYDFTE

-259 GLDILYEGGDTFTD
+259 GLDVLYEGGDTWLD
-273 SHAWDLVKVGD
+273 SHAWNLVKIGD

-290 PTKSG
+290 PTQSG
-295 HEEGVTFCA
+295 HGDDSTFSA

-313 KCNVK
+313 KCEAK
-318 ELDDQFKDYNN
+318 ELDDQFKDYNK

-340 KHNNCEHSWVKGAI
+340 KHNNCEHSWVHGAVGNFTENI
-354 GDITSRIED
+354 KD
-363 STCNIPYNV
+363 STCDLPYWV
-372 AYACTK
+372 SYACSK
-378 CDAYK
+378 CGAYK
-383 WVYYKDPKGHIPGK
+383 WEYYKDPKGHTPGK
-397 VIRVERE
+397 VIRVDRE

-416 CLRPAEDGGC
+416 CTVCGKG
-426 QSHAYYETI
+426 YWETI

-520 GKTNGQKQIPAT
+520 GKTNGQRQIPAT

-573 ADHTWAEGDGTVTCT
+573 ADHTWTEGDGTVTCT
-588 KCGCEHTHRW
+588 KCGWEHTHRW

-676 CTEKGSKTYKCSKC
+676 CIEKGSKTYKCSKC

-711 QNKSECK
+711 TNKSECK
-718 CSVCGVTKAHD
+718 CSVCGATKAHD

-776 TCSRCGEQHTH
+776 TCSRCNAQHTH

-829 EWNITTEPSCT
+829 EWNITTKPSCT
-840 TEGEEVRQCEVC
+840 TDGEEVRQCQNC

-863 AHVTEIVG
+863 AHVTEVVG

-928 CKNCQETETRKLKKT
+928 CKNCQETE
-943 DHDWSE
+943 
-949 WKTTTK
+949 
-955 PSCTHEGE
+955 
-963 ETRQCKNCQKTESR
+963 SR

-987 IVGAKAPNCTS
+987 IVGAKAPSCTT

-1013 IKNGHKLDKTAHQ
+1013 IKKGHKLDKTAHQ

-1130 VTIGANVVKIA
+1130 VTIGANVVKVA

-1174 HKKMVIKVPKKVKKS
+1174 HKKMIIKVPKKVKKS
-1189 YVKIFK
+1189 YAKIFK

>member
-21 PCTSHATEIKDTDP
+21 PCTSHATEIKDTDQ

-43 TRKECTNSEGV
+43 TVEEKTDADNDKYLLYTLPNTN
-54 SYVDYTFPEDQTQSY
+54 YD
-69 NSYDDAVTSLAKFT
+69 SYDDAITGLAKYMVDATADRKYNSVSVLFPFT
-83 VDAVADHKS
+83 VVTDKTIDEAVDM
-92 NYIILRV
+92 
-99 PVKIKTAQ
+99 
-107 SVDEYQLQ
+107 SVDI
-115 SDVEDKINSWIRF
+115 DDKIDSWIRF
-128 GGNMTKR
+128 GDNMTKR

-154 YTYLDDYAY
+154 NTNIINWKKTDNGYSGL
-163 TGGELTGTFKIAVNY
+163 AVCAVEY
-178 KTRYDFTE
+178 SPRYDFTE

-259 GLDILYEGGDTFTD
+259 GLDVLYESGDTWND
-273 SHAWDLVKVGD
+273 RHSWDLVKID
-284 EWYYMD
+284 NEWYYID
-290 PTKSG
+290 PTNTKT
-295 HEEGVTFCA
+295 EEHFH
-304 SFLQGNDWL
+304 SEFLQGNDWL
-313 KCNVK
+313 KCEIK
-318 ELDDQFKDYNN
+318 ELDDQFKDYAKL
-329 IYNISDISYAN
+329 YNVPDISYAN
-340 KHNNCEHSWVKGAI
+340 KHNNCEHNWVHGSVTNLTENLK
-354 GDITSRIED
+354 D
-363 STCNIPYNV
+363 STCDLPYWV
-372 AYACTK
+372 SLVCTK
-378 CDAYK
+378 CNAYK
-383 WVYYKDPKGHIPGK
+383 WEYYKDPKGHTPGK
-397 VIRVERE
+397 VIRVDRE

-416 CLRPAEDGGC
+416 CTVCGKG
-426 QSHAYYETI
+426 YWETI

-457 YGEKTIITPATCTT
+457 YGEKTIITPATCATM
-471 YGSYTKTCATCGY
+471 GSYTKTCTTCGY

-520 GKTNGQKQIPAT
+520 GKTYGQRTIPAT

-559 CHTTRTTINENSHY
+559 CHTTRTTINDNSHY
-573 ADHTWAEGDGTVTCT
+573 ADHTWTEGDGTVTCT
-588 KCGCEHTHRW
+588 KCGWEHTHRW

-638 TETLAKTA
+638 TVTLAKTA

-703 TWKIHQIA
+703 TWKIHKIA
-711 QNKSECK
+711 DNRSECK
-718 CSVCGVTKAHD
+718 CSVCGTTKAHD
-729 LKVVSKDPAT
+729 LEVVSKDPAT

-763 APALGHDWKNQNG
+763 APALGHDWKNQDG
-776 TCSRCGEQHTH
+776 TCSRCNARHTH

-798 DCTTEGEEVRQC
+798 DCTTEGKEVRQC

-852 QKTETKKLEKT
+852 QKTETKKLKKT
-863 AHVTEIVG
+863 DHVTEIVG

-890 CHEVIKKGHELALAQ
+890 CHKVIKKGHELALAQ

-920 HEGEETRQ
+920 TEGEEIRQ
-928 CKNCQETETRKLKKT
+928 CSVCQKTETRKLKKT
-943 DHDWSE
+943 GHDWSE
-949 WKTTTK
+949 WKTTIK
-955 PSCTHEGE
+955 PSCTTEGE

-987 IVGAKAPNCTS
+987 IVGAKASSCTS

-1013 IKNGHKLDKTAHQ
+1013 IKKGHKLDKTAHQ

-1034 NPSYASEGEQTRQC
+1034 NPSYTSEGEQTRQC

-1054 ETRKLNKLPLP
+1054 ETRKLNKLPLT

-1104 ITVDGIN
+1104 ITADGIS

-1119 NAFKNNKKVKK
+1119 NAFKNNKNVKK
-1130 VTIGANVVKIA
+1130 VTIGANVVKMA

-1146 KCPSLRNVIIKTTL
+1146 KCTSLRNIVIKTTL
-1160 LTKKTASKKCFSKV
+1160 LTKKTANKKCFSKV

-1189 YVKIFK
+1189 YAKIFK
-1195 GFKVK
+1195 GLKVK

>member
-54 SYVDYTFPEDQTQSY
+54 SYVDYTFPEDKTQSY
-69 NSYDDAVTSLAKFT
+69 NSYDDAVTSLTKFT

-259 GLDILYEGGDTFTD
+259 GLDVLYEGGDTWLD
-273 SHAWDLVKVGD
+273 SHAWNLVKIGD

-295 HEEGVTFCA
+295 HEEDSIFSGY
-304 SFLQGNDWL
+304 FLQGNDWL

-318 ELDDQFKDYNN
+318 ELDDQFKDYNK

-340 KHNNCEHSWVKGAI
+340 KHNTCEHDWG
-354 GDITSRIED
+354 TSALFNVTMNLKD
-363 STCNIPYNV
+363 STCDIPYNV
-372 AYACTK
+372 SYKCTK
-378 CDAYK
+378 CNAYK
-383 WVYYKDPKGHIPGK
+383 WEYYKDPKGHTPGK
-397 VIRVERE
+397 VIRVDRE

-416 CLRPAEDGGC
+416 CTVCGKG
-426 QSHAYYETI
+426 YWETI

-457 YGEKTIITPATCTT
+457 YGEKTIVTPATCTT
-471 YGSYTKTCATCGY
+471 YGSYTKTCTTCGY

-520 GKTNGQKQIPAT
+520 GKTYGQRTIPAT

-573 ADHTWAEGDGTVTCT
+573 ADHTWTEGNGTVTCT
-588 KCGCEHTHRW
+588 KCGWEHTHRW

-630 VHKCHSTK
+630 IHKCHSTK

-718 CSVCGVTKAHD
+718 CSVCGATKAHD

-763 APALGHDWKNQNG
+763 APALGHDWKNQDG
-776 TCSRCGEQHTH
+776 TCSRCNEQHTH

-810 NTCGFEETRTLA
+810 NTCGFEETKKLE
-822 KTDHQWG
+822 KTAHQWG
-829 EWNITTEPSCT
+829 EWNTTTKPSCT

-890 CHEVIKKGHELALAQ
+890 CHAVIKMGHKLALAQ
-905 HQWGEWKTTTPASCT
+905 HQ
-920 HEGEETRQ
+920 
-928 CKNCQETETRKLKKT
+928 
-943 DHDWSE
+943 WSE

-955 PSCTHEGE
+955 PSCTTEGE

-977 TLAKTAHNTE
+977 TLA
-987 IVGAKAPNCTS
+987 
-998 EGYTGDE
+998 
-1005 VCKDCHAT
+1005 
-1013 IKNGHKLDKTAHQ
+1013 KTAHQ

-1104 ITVDGIN
+1104 ITVNGIS

-1146 KCPSLRNVIIKTTL
+1146 KCPILRNVIIKTTL
-1160 LTKKTASKKCFSKV
+1160 LTKKTASKKCFNKV